1 MDNNDLKERDFEAY
15 IEHWLLT
22 EGGYTKGDQS
32 TYDKERA
39 IDLKTLVKFLRLT
52 QTKKWELYEKK
63 YGSQTEDR
71 LYNVLQ
77 DKIHER
83 GLIWVLR
90 NGIDDLGFKFKLV
103 YFEPASP
110 LNEELNLKYSQNV
123 MECTRQFAYSIQN
136 HNTIDMVL
144 SVNGIP
150 VVALELKNQL
160 TGQNVEN
167 SRHQWMNDRD
177 QREEIFQFNHRIL
190 AYFGVDLYEAIM
202 ATELRGEKTFFM
214 PFNQGS
220 NGAGNV
226 GGKGNPEAP
235 EGKYTTCYLWE
246 RVLNRRMLLCLL
258 QRYISRQEEER
269 ISIYKTKDG
278 QIRQDK
284 RKSVK
289 IIFPRYHQLD
299 VVEKLLTD
307 TAEHG
312 SGKNYLIQHSA
323 GSGKSNSIAWVAYR
337 LGALQNA
344 DLKPMF
350 NCVFV
355 ITDRRV
361 LNSQL
366 QNTILGFDHVD
377 GTVDTVKDSDPS
389 TKLRNLIN
397 DDNSRIIIC
406 TLHRFPLIYKEV
418 NKNTGKRYA
427 LIVDEAH
434 SSQTG
439 KAAEKMKAAL
449 ADTDE
454 ALREMAAMQDIAE
467 EELEKQRDEIMDTL
481 LAQGQHNNL
490 SFYAFTA
497 TPKPKT
503 LRTFGVCTHQDIDPT
518 KCRYEAFHT
527 YSMLQAIEEGFIKDV
542 LLSYTP
548 YGVSYEITKRIT
560 EDPEYEETP
569 ATKAVKAFHDNHQH
583 VIDKKCAII
592 VEKFREV
599 TLPAMQGKAK
609 AMVVTASRAHAVRYY
624 MAIKAYCEKQGYSDV
639 HPLVA
644 FSGKVSYQGEEYIET
659 AMNSTPDYK
668 ISEAGLP
675 LFFAS
680 DLYNVLVVAD
690 KYQTGFDE
698 PLLHSMFVD
707 KKLRDVKAVQTL
719 SRLNRAHPDKV
730 DTYVLD
736 FANEPEDIKK
746 SFEPFYT
753 GTELIK
759 PMDLNS
765 VFTLRDNIHELNLWT
780 DQDEQRVEDIVKTV
794 KKDDPTRL
802 GKLSNAFKGVVDRI
816 DQLDEETFYTVRGQ
830 IKQFVRFY
838 NYLAQVE
845 RTYNRDL
852 YRTYVFCDLLLKLIK
867 TKPHE
872 HIDLN
877 KQLMLVNSRIEA
889 GETQSIHLD
898 KNAGGLSTP
907 KPGAGGAPDDKRD
920 LLSNIIDKV
929 NMMFRGN
936 FTKED
941 RVLVESIYDK
951 LNQPKVRR
959 KLIKQAKS
967 NDPKQFGESIFPE
980 VFAEAAQECYGDQM
994 EAFRRLF
1001 QNHDLYNSI
1010 MTQMGDMMYANFRA
1024 QDEAVFNP
1032 ERFKE
1037 KVLPVMQD
1045 EFGDIQAE
1053 IKPYPIIADWLVK
1066 VIAAETAQS
1075 MDGANDVLQNAFNRL
1090 YCSPRKVAFID
1101 KKSHFRSLVSYFEVF
1116 LKKIYF
1122 IENGKE
1128 MVVTRENA
1136 RPGEM
1141 PALGDCIYQTPCL
1154 KRLKYEPDSNKFKT
1168 WLQQLRDW
1176 RNEQSHQAP
1185 IATEAEYDAAIH
1197 IVTALYLYVTAY
1209 NIKYLQPK
1217 MLAQLVSMNPEPQS
1231 IGLAAEAP
1239 VESEPVRNKS
1249 GNMKVLSVQQPWASA
1264 ICTGVK
1270 DVENRTWQPKSAPGR
1285 ILIHASAKKVPKDFD
1300 ALNLDPEMISTM
1312 ANLRLFGIMPEYEDM
1327 PLSAIIG
1334 YVDVTGFD
1342 SDNNNDSPWAGANST
1357 HWHLE
1362 NAYLFDEPIMDVKG
1376 KLGLF
1381 DYPLDED
1388 NLPPAHKVAQ
1398 NFPVLDGECLTVHV
1412 GDRAWKILQEDDSTF
1427 CIDINDPYT
1436 IGIICKDD
1444 SFELKPVKELRI
1456 IHANKETKQNDVMV
1470 RKVTN
1475 CGWDTFKD
1483 ENGNDAKYQNEEDGT
1498 EIPWM
1503 YAIYELGK

>member
-15 IEHWLLT
+15 IEHWLT
-22 EGGYTKGDQS
+22 MEGGYTKGNQK

-63 YGSQTEDR
+63 YGAQTEDR

-77 DKIHER
+77 DKIRER

-110 LNEELNLKYSQNV
+110 LNEELNLKYSQNI
-123 MECTRQFAYSIQN
+123 MECTRQFAYSTLN

-167 SRHQWMNDRD
+167 SRDQWMNDRD

-202 ATELRGEKTFFM
+202 ATELRGERTFFM

-220 NGAGNV
+220 NGAGKV

-235 EGKYTTCYLWE
+235 EGKYTTSYLWE
-246 RVLNRRMLLCLL
+246 RVLNRRMLLCIL
-258 QRYISRQEEER
+258 QRYMSRQEEDR
-269 ISIYKTKDG
+269 ISIYKKEDGRIAKD
-278 QIRQDK
+278 K
-284 RKSVK
+284 KKSVK
-289 IIFPRYHQLD
+289 LIFPRYHQLD
-299 VVEKLLTD
+299 VVEKLLAD

-312 SGKNYLIQHSA
+312 SGTNYLIQHSA

-344 DLKPMF
+344 ELKPMF

-377 GTVDTVKDSDPS
+377 GTVETVKDNDPS
-389 TKLRNLIN
+389 TKLKDLIN

-418 NKNTGKRYA
+418 KEKTGKKYA
-427 LIVDEAH
+427 IIVDEAH

-439 KAAEKMKAAL
+439 KSAEKMKAAL

-454 ALREMAAMQDIAE
+454 ALREMAALQDVAE

-481 LAQGQHNNL
+481 LAQGQHQNL

-503 LRTFGVCTHQDIDPT
+503 LRTFGVCTHHDIDPT
-518 KCRYEAFHT
+518 KSRYEAYHT

-548 YGVSYEITKRIT
+548 YSVTYEITKRIS
-560 EDPEYEETP
+560 EDPEYQETP
-569 ATKAVKAFHDNHQH
+569 ATRAVKAYHDDHQH
-583 VIDKKCAII
+583 VINQKCAII

-599 TLPAMQGKAK
+599 TLHAMKGKAK
-609 AMVVTASRAHAVRYY
+609 AMVVTASRAHAVRYF
-624 MAIKAYCEKQGYSDV
+624 MAIKAYCEMQGYTDV

-644 FSGKVSYQGEEYIET
+644 FSGKVIYQDHEYTET
-659 AMNSTPDYK
+659 AMNSTDDIK

-675 LFFAS
+675 LYFAS
-680 DLYNVLVVAD
+680 DLYNVLIVAD

-719 SRLNRAHPDKV
+719 SRLNRAHPDKE

-736 FANEPEDIKK
+736 FVNDPEDIKK

-765 VFTLRDNIHELNLWT
+765 VFTLRDNIRELNLWT
-780 DQDEQRVEDIVKTV
+780 DQDEQRVENIVKAV

-816 DQLDEETFYTVRGQ
+816 NQLDEETFYMTRGQ

-852 YRTYVFCDLLLKLIK
+852 YRTYIYCDLLLKLV
-867 TKPHE
+867 KPKSNE

-889 GETQSIHLD
+889 QETQSIHLD
-898 KNAGGLSTP
+898 KNAGGLATP
-907 KPGAGGAPDDKRD
+907 KPGAGSGPDEKRAV
-920 LLSNIIDKV
+920 LSNIIDKV

-941 RVLVESIYDK
+941 RVLVESIFDK
-951 LNQPKVRR
+951 LNEPKVRR
-959 KLIKQAKS
+959 KLTKQAKN
-967 NDPKQFGESIFPE
+967 NDPKQFAESIFPE
-980 VFAEAAQECYGDQM
+980 VFAEAAQACYGDQM

-1010 MTQMGDMMYANFRA
+1010 MTQMGSLMYANFRA
-1024 QDEAVFNP
+1024 QSEKVFNP
-1032 ERFKE
+1032 ERLKE
-1037 KVLPVMQD
+1037 NAIPTLEALSEP
-1045 EFGDIQAE
+1045 E
-1053 IKPYPIIADWLVK
+1053 PIPM
-1066 VIAAETAQS
+1066 AAE
-1075 MDGANDVLQNAFNRL
+1075 
-1090 YCSPRKVAFID
+1090 PRRKPEKD
-1101 KKSHFRSLVSYFEVF
+1101 K
-1116 LKKIYF
+1116 
-1122 IENGKE
+1122 
-1128 MVVTRENA
+1128 
-1136 RPGEM
+1136 
-1141 PALGDCIYQTPCL
+1141 
-1154 KRLKYEPDSNKFKT
+1154 
-1168 WLQQLRDW
+1168 
-1176 RNEQSHQAP
+1176 
-1185 IATEAEYDAAIH
+1185 
-1197 IVTALYLYVTAY
+1197 
-1209 NIKYLQPK
+1209 
-1217 MLAQLVSMNPEPQS
+1217 
-1231 IGLAAEAP
+1231 
-1239 VESEPVRNKS
+1239 
-1249 GNMKVLSVQQPWASA
+1249 
-1264 ICTGVK
+1264 
-1270 DVENRTWQPKSAPGR
+1270 
-1285 ILIHASAKKVPKDFD
+1285 
-1300 ALNLDPEMISTM
+1300 
-1312 ANLRLFGIMPEYEDM
+1312 
-1327 PLSAIIG
+1327 
-1334 YVDVTGFD
+1334 
-1342 SDNNNDSPWAGANST
+1342 
-1357 HWHLE
+1357 
-1362 NAYLFDEPIMDVKG
+1362 
-1376 KLGLF
+1376 
-1381 DYPLDED
+1381 
-1388 NLPPAHKVAQ
+1388 
-1398 NFPVLDGECLTVHV
+1398 
-1412 GDRAWKILQEDDSTF
+1412 
-1427 CIDINDPYT
+1427 
-1436 IGIICKDD
+1436 
-1444 SFELKPVKELRI
+1444 
-1456 IHANKETKQNDVMV
+1456 
-1470 RKVTN
+1470 
-1475 CGWDTFKD
+1475 
-1483 ENGNDAKYQNEEDGT
+1483 
-1498 EIPWM
+1498 
-1503 YAIYELGK
+1503 

>member
-15 IEHWLLT
+15 IEHWLLK
-22 EGGYTKGDQS
+22 EGGYTKGNQA

-63 YGSQTEDR
+63 YGAQTEDR

-90 NGIDDLGFKFKLV
+90 NGIEDLGFKFKLV

-110 LNEELNLKYSQNV
+110 LNEELNLKYQQNI
-123 MECTRQFAYSIQN
+123 MECTRQFAYSTQN

-177 QREEIFQFNHRIL
+177 QREELFQFNHRIL

-235 EGKYTTCYLWE
+235 EGKYTTSYLWE
-246 RVLNRRMLLCLL
+246 RVLNRRMLLCIL

-269 ISIYKTKDG
+269 ISIYKTQDG
-278 QIRQDK
+278 KIRQDK

-299 VVEKLLTD
+299 VVEKLLAD

-344 DLKPMF
+344 ELKPMF

-355 ITDRRV
+355 ITDRRI

-377 GTVDTVKDSDPS
+377 GTVETVKDSDSS
-389 TKLRNLIN
+389 TKLRDLIN

-406 TLHRFPLIYKEV
+406 TLHRFPLIYNEIKEHA
-418 NKNTGKRYA
+418 GKRYA
-427 LIVDEAH
+427 IIVDEAH

-439 KAAEKMKAAL
+439 KSAEKMKAAL
-449 ADTDE
+449 ADTEE
-454 ALREMAAMQDIAE
+454 ALKEMAALQDIAE
-467 EELEKQRDEIMDTL
+467 EELEKKRDAIMDTL

-503 LRTFGVCTHQDIDPT
+503 LRTFGICTHQDIDPT

-624 MAIKAYCEKQGYSDV
+624 LAIKAYCEQQGYTDV

-644 FSGKVSYQGEEYIET
+644 FSGKVSYQDQEYIET
-659 AMNSTPDYK
+659 QMNSTPDYK

-698 PLLHSMFVD
+698 PLLHTMFVD

-736 FANEPEDIKK
+736 FVNDPEDIKK

-765 VFTLRDNIHELNLWT
+765 VFTLRDNIRELNYWN

-794 KKDDPTRL
+794 KKNDPTRL

-816 DQLDEETFYTVRGQ
+816 NQLNEETFYTVRGL

-852 YRTYVFCDLLLKLIK
+852 YRTYIFCDLLLKLIK

-872 HIDLN
+872 RPDLN

-898 KNAGGLSTP
+898 KNSGGLSTP
-907 KPGAGGAPDDKRD
+907 KPGAGNGPDDKRD

-959 KLIKQAKS
+959 KLTKQAKN
-967 NDPKQFGESIFPE
+967 NDPKQFAESIFPE

-1010 MTQMGDMMYANFRA
+1010 MSQMGSMMYANFRA

-1032 ERFKE
+1032 ERFKQKIIPTLE
-1037 KVLPVMQD
+1037 REFAGFKMLPKPLPQV
-1045 EFGDIQAE
+1045 AE
-1053 IKPYPIIADWLVK
+1053 DLVTIIAAKTTDD
-1066 VIAAETAQS
+1066 I
-1075 MDGANDVLQNAFNRL
+1075 DGANDVIQNAFNRL
-1090 YCSPRKVAFID
+1090 YCSPVKVSFVD
-1101 KKSHFRSLVSYFEVF
+1101 KKQHFNTLVSRFEVF
-1116 LKKIYF
+1116 LKKVYYLRNHTTIVST
-1122 IENGKE
+1122 K
-1128 MVVTRENA
+1128 
-1136 RPGEM
+1136 PGSEGQK
-1141 PALGDCIYQTPCL
+1141 ATLADCIYQTPCL
-1154 KRLKYEPDSNKFKT
+1154 KRLKYSEDVNDKKFFDYLSKV
-1168 WLQQLRDW
+1168 RDW
-1176 RNEQSHQAP
+1176 RNDNAHKAPTSSEQECD
-1185 IATEAEYDAAIH
+1185 EAIN
-1197 IVTALYLYVTAY
+1197 ILTSIYLYVVAFGIRSRELFLMATEVPM
-1209 NIKYLQPK
+1209 QTD
-1217 MLAQLVSMNPEPQS
+1217 SMPM
-1231 IGLAAEAP
+1231 AAEPP
-1239 VESEPVRNKS
+1239 VEPDDEKKKN
-1249 GNMKVLSVQQPWASA
+1249 NMKCLSVQQPWASA

-1270 DVENRTWQPKSAPGR
+1270 DVENRTWQTKNAPGR

-1300 ALNLDPEMISTM
+1300 AMNLDPEMISTM

-1342 SDNNNDSPWAGANST
+1342 SDNNNDSPWAGANCT

-1362 NAYLFDEPIMDVKG
+1362 NAYLFDEPIKDVKG

-1381 DYPLDED
+1381 DYPIDED
-1388 NLPPAHKVAQ
+1388 NLPPAHKVEQ
-1398 NFPVLDGECLTVHV
+1398 NFPVLDGEHLTVHV
-1412 GDRAWKILQEDDSTF
+1412 GDRAWQILQEDGTEF
-1427 CIDINDPYT
+1427 CVDINDPYT
-1436 IGIICKDD
+1436 IGAICKED
-1444 SFELKPVKELRI
+1444 SFELMPISEI
-1456 IHANKETKQNDVMV
+1456 TFIHGDEIMN

-1475 CGWDTFKD
+1475 YAWDAFKD
-1483 ENGNDAKYQNEEDGT
+1483 ADGKDQTYQNEENGP
-1498 EIPWM
+1498 EIPWI
-1503 YAIYELGK
+1503 YAIYELAKE

>member
-15 IEHWLLT
+15 IEHWLTT
-22 EGGYTKGDQS
+22 EGGYTKGNQA

-39 IDLKTLVKFLRLT
+39 IDLKTLIRFLQLT
-52 QTKKWELYEKK
+52 QEKKWMLYEKK
-63 YGSQTEDR
+63 YGAQTEDR

-90 NGIDDLGFKFKLV
+90 NGIEDLGFKFKLV

-110 LNEELNLKYSQNV
+110 LNEELN
-123 MECTRQFAYSIQN
+123 TRQFAYSTQN

-177 QREEIFQFNHRIL
+177 QREELFQFNHRIL

-235 EGKYTTCYLWE
+235 EGKYTTSYLWE
-246 RVLNRRMLLCLL
+246 RVLNRRMLLCIL

-269 ISIYKTKDG
+269 ISIYKTQDG
-278 QIRQDK
+278 KIRQDK

-299 VVEKLLTD
+299 VVEKLLAD

-337 LGALQNA
+337 LGALQNVE
-344 DLKPMF
+344 LKPMF

-355 ITDRRV
+355 ITDRRI

-377 GTVDTVKDSDPS
+377 GTVETVKDSDSS
-389 TKLRNLIN
+389 TKLRDLIN

-406 TLHRFPLIYKEV
+406 TLHRFPLIYNEIKEHA
-418 NKNTGKRYA
+418 GKRYA
-427 LIVDEAH
+427 IIVDEAH

-439 KAAEKMKAAL
+439 KSAEKMKAAL
-449 ADTDE
+449 ADTEE
-454 ALREMAAMQDIAE
+454 ALKEMAALQDIAE
-467 EELEKQRDEIMDTL
+467 EELEKKRDAIMDTL
-481 LAQGQHNNL
+481 LAQGQHQNL

-503 LRTFGVCTHQDIDPT
+503 LRTFGICTHQDIDPT

-548 YGVSYEITKRIT
+548 YGVSYEITKRIS

-624 MAIKAYCEKQGYSDV
+624 LAIKAYCEQQGYTDV

-644 FSGKVSYQGEEYIET
+644 FSGKVSYQDQEYIET
-659 AMNSTPDYK
+659 QMNSTPDYK

-698 PLLHSMFVD
+698 PLLHTMFVD

-736 FANEPEDIKK
+736 FVNDPEDIKK

-765 VFTLRDNIHELNLWT
+765 VFTLRDNIRELNYWN
-780 DQDEQRVEDIVKTV
+780 DKDEQRVEDIVKTV

-816 DQLDEETFYTVRGQ
+816 NQLEEDTFYTVRGQ
-830 IKQFVRFY
+830 IRQFVRFY

-852 YRTYVFCDLLLKLIK
+852 YRTFVFCDLLLKLIK
-867 TKPHE
+867 HKHGEKP
-872 HIDLN
+872 DLN
-877 KQLMLVNSRIEA
+877 KALMLVNSRIEA

-898 KNAGGLSTP
+898 KNSGGLSTP
-907 KPGAGGAPDDKRD
+907 KPGAGSGPDDKRD

-959 KLIKQAKS
+959 KLTKQAKN
-967 NDPKQFGESIFPE
+967 NDPKQFAESIFPE

-1010 MTQMGDMMYANFRA
+1010 MSQMGNMMYANFRA

-1032 ERFKE
+1032 ERFKQKIIPTLQTE
-1037 KVLPVMQD
+1037 FAGFKMLPKPLPQIAEDLVTIVAAKTTD
-1045 EFGDIQAE
+1045 DI
-1053 IKPYPIIADWLVK
+1053 
-1066 VIAAETAQS
+1066 
-1075 MDGANDVLQNAFNRL
+1075 DGANDVIQNAFNRL
-1090 YCSPRKVAFID
+1090 YCSPVKVSFVD
-1101 KKSHFRSLVSYFEVF
+1101 KKQHFNTLVSRFEVF
-1116 LKKIYF
+1116 LKKVFYLRNHTTIVST
-1122 IENGKE
+1122 K
-1128 MVVTRENA
+1128 
-1136 RPGEM
+1136 PGSEGQK
-1141 PALGDCIYQTPCL
+1141 ATLADCIYQTPCL
-1154 KRLKYEPDSNKFKT
+1154 KRLKYSEDVNDKKFFDYLSKV
-1168 WLQQLRDW
+1168 RDW
-1176 RNEQSHQAP
+1176 RNDNAHKAP
-1185 IATEAEYDAAIH
+1185 TATEKECDDAIN
-1197 IVTALYLYVTAY
+1197 ILTSIYLYVVAFGIRSRELFLMATEV
-1209 NIKYLQPK
+1209 P
-1217 MLAQLVSMNPEPQS
+1217 MQS
-1231 IGLAAEAP
+1231 ETVTMAAE
-1239 VESEPVRNKS
+1239 
-1249 GNMKVLSVQQPWASA
+1249 
-1264 ICTGVK
+1264 
-1270 DVENRTWQPKSAPGR
+1270 
-1285 ILIHASAKKVPKDFD
+1285 
-1300 ALNLDPEMISTM
+1300 
-1312 ANLRLFGIMPEYEDM
+1312 
-1327 PLSAIIG
+1327 
-1334 YVDVTGFD
+1334 
-1342 SDNNNDSPWAGANST
+1342 
-1357 HWHLE
+1357 
-1362 NAYLFDEPIMDVKG
+1362 
-1376 KLGLF
+1376 
-1381 DYPLDED
+1381 
-1388 NLPPAHKVAQ
+1388 
-1398 NFPVLDGECLTVHV
+1398 
-1412 GDRAWKILQEDDSTF
+1412 
-1427 CIDINDPYT
+1427 DINRDNQT
-1436 IGIICKDD
+1436 
-1444 SFELKPVKELRI
+1444 S
-1456 IHANKETKQNDVMV
+1456 
-1470 RKVTN
+1470 
-1475 CGWDTFKD
+1475 
-1483 ENGNDAKYQNEEDGT
+1483 
-1498 EIPWM
+1498 
-1503 YAIYELGK
+1503 

>member
-15 IEHWLLT
+15 IEHWLTT
-22 EGGYTKGDQS
+22 EGGYVKGSQA

-39 IDLKTLVKFLRLT
+39 IDLKTLIKFLRLT

-63 YGSQTEDR
+63 YGAQTEER

-110 LNEELNLKYSQNV
+110 LNEELNLKYEQNIL
-123 MECTRQFAYSIQN
+123 ECTRQFAYSTRN

-177 QREEIFQFNHRIL
+177 PREELFQFNHRIL

-202 ATELRGEKTFFM
+202 ATELRGPQTFFM

-220 NGAGNV
+220 NGAGKV

-235 EGKYTTCYLWE
+235 EGQYTTSYLWE
-246 RVLNRRMLLCLL
+246 RVLNRRMLLCIL
-258 QRYISRQEEER
+258 QRYISLQEEER
-269 ISIYKTKDG
+269 ISIHKTVDG
-278 QIRQDK
+278 KIKQDK
-284 RKSVK
+284 KKSVK

-299 VVEKLLTD
+299 VVEKLLAD
-307 TAEHG
+307 TAAHG

-323 GSGKSNSIAWVAYR
+323 GSGKSNSIGWAAYR

-344 DLKPMF
+344 ELKPMF

-355 ITDRRV
+355 IADRRI

-366 QNTILGFDHVD
+366 QKTILGFDHVD
-377 GTVDTVKDSDPS
+377 GTVETVKDSDPS
-389 TKLRNLIN
+389 TKLKTLIN

-418 NKNTGKRYA
+418 NKNTGKKYA

-454 ALREMAAMQDIAE
+454 ALREMAAIQDIAE

-503 LRTFGVCTHQDIDPT
+503 LRTFGICTHQDIDPT

-599 TLPAMQGKAK
+599 TLPAMKGKAK
-609 AMVVTASRAHAVRYY
+609 AMVVTASRAHAVRCFLS
-624 MAIKAYCEKQGYSDV
+624 IKAYCEKQGYTDV

-644 FSGKVSYQGEEYIET
+644 FSGKVEYQGQEYIET

-698 PLLHSMFVD
+698 PLLHTMFVD

-736 FANEPEDIKK
+736 FVNDPEDIKK

-765 VFTLRDNIHELNLWT
+765 VFTLRDNIRELNLWT
-780 DQDEQRVEDIVKTV
+780 DQDEQKVEEIVKKV

-802 GKLSNAFKGVVDRI
+802 GKLTNAFKGVVDRI
-816 DQLDEETFYTVRGQ
+816 NQLQEETFYTVRGQ

-852 YRTYVFCDLLLKLIK
+852 YRTYIYCDLLLKLIK

-872 HIDLN
+872 RIDLN

-907 KPGAGGAPDDKRD
+907 KPGAGSGPDEKRD
-920 LLSNIIDKV
+920 ILSNIINKV

-951 LNQPKVRR
+951 LNQPKIRR
-959 KLIKQAKS
+959 KLTKQAKS
-967 NDPKQFGESIFPE
+967 NDPKQFAESIFPE
-980 VFAEAAQECYGDQM
+980 VFAEAAQECYGAQM

-1001 QNHDLYNSI
+1001 QNHDLYSSI
-1010 MTQMGDMMYANFRA
+1010 MTQMGGMIYADLRA
-1024 QDEAVFNP
+1024 QDEALFNS
-1032 ERFKE
+1032 ERFKQKILPTIEREFASFRMMPKSNE
-1037 KVLPVMQD
+1037 K
-1045 EFGDIQAE
+1045 
-1053 IKPYPIIADWLVK
+1053 
-1066 VIAAETAQS
+1066 IAADLVTLIAAQTTENI
-1075 MDGANDVLQNAFNRL
+1075 DGANDIIQNAFNRL
-1090 YCSPRKVAFID
+1090 YCSPRKVSLVD
-1101 KKSHFRSLVSYFEVF
+1101 KKQHFNTLVSRFEVF
-1116 LKKIYF
+1116 LKKVYYLKNHSEI
-1122 IENGKE
+1122 
-1128 MVVTRENA
+1128 VCT
-1136 RPGEM
+1136 RPGQEGSR
-1141 PALGDCIYQTPCL
+1141 ATLSDCIYQTPCL
-1154 KRLKYEPDSNKFKT
+1154 KRLKYSEDEVDKKFSDYLTKVK
-1168 WLQQLRDW
+1168 DW
-1176 RNEQSHQAP
+1176 RNDNAHKAPTSTEQ
-1185 IATEAEYDAAIH
+1185 ECDDAIN
-1197 IVTALYLYVTAY
+1197 VLTSMYLYVVAFGISNREIEEINALSLNTDLSQ
-1209 NIKYLQPK
+1209 NSFSK
-1217 MLAQLVSMNPEPQS
+1217 
-1231 IGLAAEAP
+1231 AAET
-1239 VESEPVRNKS
+1239 K
-1249 GNMKVLSVQQPWASA
+1249 G
-1264 ICTGVK
+1264 
-1270 DVENRTWQPKSAPGR
+1270 
-1285 ILIHASAKKVPKDFD
+1285 
-1300 ALNLDPEMISTM
+1300 
-1312 ANLRLFGIMPEYEDM
+1312 EYDK
-1327 PLSAIIG
+1327 
-1334 YVDVTGFD
+1334 
-1342 SDNNNDSPWAGANST
+1342 N
-1357 HWHLE
+1357 
-1362 NAYLFDEPIMDVKG
+1362 
-1376 KLGLF
+1376 
-1381 DYPLDED
+1381 
-1388 NLPPAHKVAQ
+1388 
-1398 NFPVLDGECLTVHV
+1398 
-1412 GDRAWKILQEDDSTF
+1412 
-1427 CIDINDPYT
+1427 
-1436 IGIICKDD
+1436 
-1444 SFELKPVKELRI
+1444 
-1456 IHANKETKQNDVMV
+1456 
-1470 RKVTN
+1470 
-1475 CGWDTFKD
+1475 
-1483 ENGNDAKYQNEEDGT
+1483 
-1498 EIPWM
+1498 
-1503 YAIYELGK
+1503 

>member
-15 IEHWLLT
+15 IEHWLTT
-22 EGGYTKGDQS
+22 EGGYAKGNQA

-39 IDLKTLVKFLRLT
+39 IDLKTMVKFLRLT

-63 YGSQTEDR
+63 YGAQTEDR
-71 LYNVLQ
+71 FYNVLQ

-90 NGIDDLGFKFKLV
+90 NGIEDLGFKFKLV
-103 YFEPASP
+103 YFEPAST
-110 LNEELNLKYSQNV
+110 LNEELNLKYEQNI
-123 MECTRQFAYSIQN
+123 MECTRQFAYSTQN

-177 QREEIFQFNHRIL
+177 QREELFQFNHRIL

-235 EGKYTTCYLWE
+235 EGKYTTSYLWE
-246 RVLNRRMLLCLL
+246 RVLNRRMLLCIL

-269 ISIYKTKDG
+269 ISIYKTQDG
-278 QIRQDK
+278 KIRQDK

-299 VVEKLLTD
+299 VVEKLLAD

-337 LGALQNA
+337 LGALQNVE
-344 DLKPMF
+344 LKPMF

-366 QNTILGFDHVD
+366 QNTILGFDHVN
-377 GTVDTVKDSDPS
+377 GTVETVKDSDSS
-389 TKLRNLIN
+389 TKLRDLIN

-406 TLHRFPLIYKEV
+406 TLHRFPLIYNEIKEHA
-418 NKNTGKRYA
+418 GKRYA
-427 LIVDEAH
+427 IIVDEAH

-439 KAAEKMKAAL
+439 KSAEKMKAAL
-449 ADTDE
+449 ADTEE
-454 ALREMAAMQDIAE
+454 ALKEMAALQDIAE
-467 EELEKQRDEIMDTL
+467 EELEKKRDAIMDTL
-481 LAQGQHNNL
+481 LAQGQHQNL

-503 LRTFGVCTHQDIDPT
+503 LRTFGICTHQDIDPT

-548 YGVSYEITKRIT
+548 YGVSYEITKRIS

-624 MAIKAYCEKQGYSDV
+624 LAIKAYCEQQGYTDV

-644 FSGKVSYQGEEYIET
+644 FSGKVSYQDHEYIET
-659 AMNSTPDYK
+659 QMNSTPDYK

-698 PLLHSMFVD
+698 PLLHTMFVD

-736 FANEPEDIKK
+736 FVNDPEDIKK

-765 VFTLRDNIHELNLWT
+765 VFTLRDNIRELNYWN

-816 DQLDEETFYTVRGQ
+816 NQLNEETFYTVRGL

-852 YRTYVFCDLLLKLIK
+852 YRTYIFCDLLLKLIK

-872 HIDLN
+872 RPDLN

-898 KNAGGLSTP
+898 KNSGGLSTP
-907 KPGAGGAPDDKRD
+907 KPGAGSGPDDKRD

-959 KLIKQAKS
+959 KLTKQAKN
-967 NDPKQFGESIFPE
+967 NDPKQFAESIFPE

-1010 MTQMGDMMYANFRA
+1010 MSQMGSMMYANFRA

-1032 ERFKE
+1032 ERFKQKIIPTLE
-1037 KVLPVMQD
+1037 TEFAGFKMLPKPLPQV
-1045 EFGDIQAE
+1045 AE
-1053 IKPYPIIADWLVK
+1053 DLVTIIAAKTTDD
-1066 VIAAETAQS
+1066 I
-1075 MDGANDVLQNAFNRL
+1075 DGANDVIQNAFNRL
-1090 YCSPRKVAFID
+1090 YCSPVKVSFVD
-1101 KKSHFRSLVSYFEVF
+1101 KKQHFNTLVSRFEVF
-1116 LKKIYF
+1116 LKKVYYLRNHTTIVST
-1122 IENGKE
+1122 K
-1128 MVVTRENA
+1128 
-1136 RPGEM
+1136 PGSEGQK
-1141 PALGDCIYQTPCL
+1141 ATLADCIYQTPCL
-1154 KRLKYEPDSNKFKT
+1154 KRLKYSEDVNDKKFFDYLSKV
-1168 WLQQLRDW
+1168 RDW
-1176 RNEQSHQAP
+1176 RNDNAHKAP
-1185 IATEAEYDAAIH
+1185 TATEQECDEAIN
-1197 IVTALYLYVTAY
+1197 ILTSIYLYVVAFGIRSRELFLMATEVPM
-1209 NIKYLQPK
+1209 QTD
-1217 MLAQLVSMNPEPQS
+1217 SMPM
-1231 IGLAAEAP
+1231 AAEPP
-1239 VESEPVRNKS
+1239 VEPDDEKKKN
-1249 GNMKVLSVQQPWASA
+1249 NMKCLSVQQPWASA

-1270 DVENRTWQPKSAPGR
+1270 DVENRTWQTKNAPGR

-1300 ALNLDPEMISTM
+1300 AMNLNPEMISTM
-1312 ANLRLFGIMPEYEDM
+1312 TNLRLFGIMPEYEDM

-1342 SDNNNDSPWAGANST
+1342 SDNNNDSPWAGANCT

-1362 NAYLFDEPIMDVKG
+1362 NAYLFDEPIKDVKG

-1381 DYPLDED
+1381 DYPIDEN
-1388 NLPPAHKVAQ
+1388 NLPPAHKVEQ
-1398 NFPVLDGECLTVHV
+1398 NFPILEGEHLTVHV
-1412 GDRAWKILQEDDSTF
+1412 GDRAWQILQEDGTEF
-1427 CIDINDPYT
+1427 CVDINDPYT
-1436 IGIICKDD
+1436 IGAICKED
-1444 SFELKPVKELRI
+1444 SFELMPISEI
-1456 IHANKETKQNDVMV
+1456 TFIHGDETMN

-1475 CGWDTFKD
+1475 YAWDAFKD
-1483 ENGNDAKYQNEEDGT
+1483 ADGKDQTYQNEDNGP
-1498 EIPWM
+1498 EIPWI
-1503 YAIYELGK
+1503 YAIYELAKD

>member
-22 EGGYTKGDQS
+22 EGGYTKGNQA

-39 IDLKTLVKFLRLT
+39 IDLKTMVKFLRLT

-63 YGSQTEDR
+63 YGAQTEDR

-90 NGIDDLGFKFKLV
+90 NGIEDLGFKFKLV

-110 LNEELNLKYSQNV
+110 LNEELNLKYQQNI
-123 MECTRQFAYSIQN
+123 MECTRQFAYSTQN

-177 QREEIFQFNHRIL
+177 QREELFQFNHRIL

-202 ATELRGEKTFFM
+202 ATELRGDKTFFM

-246 RVLNRRMLLCLL
+246 RVLNRRMLLCIL

-269 ISIYKTKDG
+269 ISIYKTQDG
-278 QIRQDK
+278 KIRQDK

-299 VVEKLLTD
+299 VVEKLLAD

-337 LGALQNA
+337 LGALQNTE
-344 DLKPMF
+344 LKPMF

-355 ITDRRV
+355 ITDRRI

-377 GTVDTVKDSDPS
+377 GTVETVKDSDSS
-389 TKLRNLIN
+389 TKLRDLIN

-406 TLHRFPLIYKEV
+406 TLHRFPLIYNEIKEHA
-418 NKNTGKRYA
+418 GKRYA
-427 LIVDEAH
+427 IIVDEAH

-439 KAAEKMKAAL
+439 KSAEKMKAAL
-449 ADTDE
+449 ADTEE
-454 ALREMAAMQDIAE
+454 ALKEMAALQDIAE
-467 EELEKQRDEIMDTL
+467 EELEKKRDAIMDTL

-503 LRTFGVCTHQDIDPT
+503 LRTFGICTHQDIDPT

-624 MAIKAYCEKQGYSDV
+624 LAIKAYCEQQGYTDV

-644 FSGKVSYQGEEYIET
+644 FSGKVSYQEQEYIET
-659 AMNSTPDYK
+659 QMNSTPDYK

-698 PLLHSMFVD
+698 PLLHTMFVD

-736 FANEPEDIKK
+736 FVNDPEDIKK

-765 VFTLRDNIHELNLWT
+765 VFTLRDNIRELNYWN

-816 DQLDEETFYTVRGQ
+816 NQLNEETFYTVRGL

-852 YRTYVFCDLLLKLIK
+852 YRTYIFCDLLLKLIK

-872 HIDLN
+872 RPDLN

-898 KNAGGLSTP
+898 KNSGGLSTP
-907 KPGAGGAPDDKRD
+907 KPGAGNGPDDKRD

-959 KLIKQAKS
+959 KLTKQAKN
-967 NDPKQFGESIFPE
+967 NDPKQFAESIFPE

-1010 MTQMGDMMYANFRA
+1010 MSQMGSMMYANFRA

-1032 ERFKE
+1032 ERFKQKIIPTLE
-1037 KVLPVMQD
+1037 REFAGFKMLPKPLPQV
-1045 EFGDIQAE
+1045 AE
-1053 IKPYPIIADWLVK
+1053 DLVTIIAAKTTDD
-1066 VIAAETAQS
+1066 I
-1075 MDGANDVLQNAFNRL
+1075 DGANDVIQNAFNRL
-1090 YCSPRKVAFID
+1090 YCSPVKVSFVD
-1101 KKSHFRSLVSYFEVF
+1101 KKQHFNTLVSRFEVF
-1116 LKKIYF
+1116 LKKVYYLRNHTTIVST
-1122 IENGKE
+1122 K
-1128 MVVTRENA
+1128 
-1136 RPGEM
+1136 PGSEGQK
-1141 PALGDCIYQTPCL
+1141 ATLADCIYQTPCL
-1154 KRLKYEPDSNKFKT
+1154 KRLKYSEDVNDKKFFDYLSKV
-1168 WLQQLRDW
+1168 RDW
-1176 RNEQSHQAP
+1176 RNDNAHKAPTSSEQECD
-1185 IATEAEYDAAIH
+1185 EAIN
-1197 IVTALYLYVTAY
+1197 ILTSIYLYVVAFGIRSRELFLMATEVPM
-1209 NIKYLQPK
+1209 QTD
-1217 MLAQLVSMNPEPQS
+1217 SMPM
-1231 IGLAAEAP
+1231 AAEPP
-1239 VESEPVRNKS
+1239 VEPDDEKKKN
-1249 GNMKVLSVQQPWASA
+1249 NMKCLSVQQPWASA

-1270 DVENRTWQPKSAPGR
+1270 DVENRTWQTKNAPGR

-1300 ALNLDPEMISTM
+1300 AMNLDPEMISTM

-1342 SDNNNDSPWAGANST
+1342 SDNNNDSPWAGANCT

-1362 NAYLFDEPIMDVKG
+1362 NAYLFDEPIKDVKG

-1381 DYPLDED
+1381 DYPIDEN
-1388 NLPPAHKVAQ
+1388 NLPPAHKVEQ
-1398 NFPVLDGECLTVHV
+1398 NFPVLEGEHLTFHV
-1412 GDRAWKILQEDDSTF
+1412 GDRAWQILQEDGTEF
-1427 CIDINDPYT
+1427 CVDINDPYT
-1436 IGIICKDD
+1436 IGAICKED
-1444 SFELKPVKELRI
+1444 SFELMPISEI
-1456 IHANKETKQNDVMV
+1456 TFIHGDETMN

-1475 CGWDTFKD
+1475 YAWDAFKD
-1483 ENGNDAKYQNEEDGT
+1483 ADGKDQTYQNEENGP
-1498 EIPWM
+1498 EIPWI
-1503 YAIYELGK
+1503 YAIYELAKE

>member
-22 EGGYTKGDQS
+22 EGGYTKGNQA

-39 IDLKTLVKFLRLT
+39 IDLKTMVKFLRLT

-63 YGSQTEDR
+63 YGAQTEDR

-90 NGIDDLGFKFKLV
+90 NGIEDLGFKFKLV

-110 LNEELNLKYSQNV
+110 LNEELNLKYQQNI
-123 MECTRQFAYSIQN
+123 MECTRQFAYSTQN

-177 QREEIFQFNHRIL
+177 QREELFQFNHRIL

-235 EGKYTTCYLWE
+235 EGKYTTSYLWE
-246 RVLNRRMLLCLL
+246 RVLNRRMLLCIL

-269 ISIYKTKDG
+269 ISIYKTQDG
-278 QIRQDK
+278 KIRQDK

-344 DLKPMF
+344 ELKPMF

-355 ITDRRV
+355 ITDRRI

-377 GTVDTVKDSDPS
+377 GTVETVKDSDSS
-389 TKLRNLIN
+389 TKLRDLIN

-406 TLHRFPLIYKEV
+406 TLHRFPLIYNEIKEHA
-418 NKNTGKRYA
+418 GKRYA
-427 LIVDEAH
+427 IIVDEAH

-439 KAAEKMKAAL
+439 KSAEKMKAAL
-449 ADTDE
+449 ADTEE
-454 ALREMAAMQDIAE
+454 ALKEMAALQDIAE
-467 EELEKQRDEIMDTL
+467 EELEKKRDAIMDTL
-481 LAQGQHNNL
+481 LAQGQHQNL

-503 LRTFGVCTHQDIDPT
+503 LRTFGICTHQDIDPT

-624 MAIKAYCEKQGYSDV
+624 LAIKAYCEQQGYTDV

-644 FSGKVSYQGEEYIET
+644 FSGKVSYQDQEYIET
-659 AMNSTPDYK
+659 QMNSTPDYK

-698 PLLHSMFVD
+698 PLLHTMFVD

-736 FANEPEDIKK
+736 FVNDPEDIKK

-765 VFTLRDNIHELNLWT
+765 VFTLRDNIRELNYWN

-816 DQLDEETFYTVRGQ
+816 NQLNEETFYTVRGL

-852 YRTYVFCDLLLKLIK
+852 YRTYIFCDLLLKLIK

-872 HIDLN
+872 RPDLN

-898 KNAGGLSTP
+898 KNSGGLSTP
-907 KPGAGGAPDDKRD
+907 KPGAGNGPDDKRD

-959 KLIKQAKS
+959 KLTKQAKN
-967 NDPKQFGESIFPE
+967 NDPKQFAESIFPE

-1010 MTQMGDMMYANFRA
+1010 MSQMGSMMYANFRA

-1032 ERFKE
+1032 ERFKQKIIPTLE
-1037 KVLPVMQD
+1037 REFAGFKMLPKPLPQV
-1045 EFGDIQAE
+1045 AE
-1053 IKPYPIIADWLVK
+1053 DLVTIIAAKTTDD
-1066 VIAAETAQS
+1066 I
-1075 MDGANDVLQNAFNRL
+1075 DGANDVIQNAFNRL
-1090 YCSPRKVAFID
+1090 YCSPVKVSFVD
-1101 KKSHFRSLVSYFEVF
+1101 KKQHFNTLVSRFEVF
-1116 LKKIYF
+1116 LKKVYYLRNHTTIVST
-1122 IENGKE
+1122 K
-1128 MVVTRENA
+1128 
-1136 RPGEM
+1136 PGSEGQK
-1141 PALGDCIYQTPCL
+1141 ATLADCIYQTPCL
-1154 KRLKYEPDSNKFKT
+1154 KRLKYSEDVNDKKFFDYLSKV
-1168 WLQQLRDW
+1168 RDW
-1176 RNEQSHQAP
+1176 RNDNAHKAPTSSEQECD
-1185 IATEAEYDAAIH
+1185 EAIN
-1197 IVTALYLYVTAY
+1197 ILTSIYLYVVAFGIRSRELFLMATEVPM
-1209 NIKYLQPK
+1209 QTD
-1217 MLAQLVSMNPEPQS
+1217 SMPM
-1231 IGLAAEAP
+1231 AAEPP
-1239 VESEPVRNKS
+1239 VEPDDEKKKN
-1249 GNMKVLSVQQPWASA
+1249 NMKCLSVQQPWASA

-1270 DVENRTWQPKSAPGR
+1270 DVENRTWQTKNAPGR

-1300 ALNLDPEMISTM
+1300 AMNLDPEMISTM

-1342 SDNNNDSPWAGANST
+1342 SDNNNDSPWAGANCT

-1362 NAYLFDEPIMDVKG
+1362 NAYLFDEPIKDVKG

-1381 DYPLDED
+1381 DYPIDEN
-1388 NLPPAHKVAQ
+1388 NLPPAHKVEQ
-1398 NFPVLDGECLTVHV
+1398 NFPVLEGEHLTFHV
-1412 GDRAWKILQEDDSTF
+1412 GDRAWQILQEDGTEF
-1427 CIDINDPYT
+1427 CVDINDPYT
-1436 IGIICKDD
+1436 IGAICKED
-1444 SFELKPVKELRI
+1444 SFELMPISEI
-1456 IHANKETKQNDVMV
+1456 TFIHGDETMN

-1475 CGWDTFKD
+1475 YAWDAFKD
-1483 ENGNDAKYQNEEDGT
+1483 ADGKDQTYQNEENGP
-1498 EIPWM
+1498 EIPWI
-1503 YAIYELGK
+1503 YAIYELAKE

>member
-1 MDNNDLKERDFEAY
+1 MDNKDLKERDFEAY

-22 EGGYTKGDQS
+22 EGGYIKGNQA

-39 IDLKTLVKFLRLT
+39 IDLKTLIKFLRLT

-63 YGSQTEDR
+63 YGVQTEDR

-90 NGIDDLGFKFKLV
+90 NGIEDLGFKFKLV

-110 LNEELNLKYSQNV
+110 LNEELNLKYQQNI
-123 MECTRQFAYSIQN
+123 MECTRQFAYSTQN

-177 QREEIFQFNHRIL
+177 QREELFQFNHRIL

-235 EGKYTTCYLWE
+235 EGKYTTNYLWE
-246 RVLNRRMLLCLL
+246 RVLNRRMLLCIL

-269 ISIYKTKDG
+269 ISIFKTQDG
-278 QIRQDK
+278 KIRQDK

-299 VVEKLLTD
+299 VVEKLLAD

-344 DLKPMF
+344 ELK
-350 NCVFV
+350 
-355 ITDRRV
+355 DRRI

-377 GTVDTVKDSDPS
+377 GTVETVKDSDSS
-389 TKLRNLIN
+389 TKLRDLIN

-406 TLHRFPLIYKEV
+406 TLHRFPLIYNEIKEHA
-418 NKNTGKRYA
+418 GKRYA
-427 LIVDEAH
+427 IIVDEAH

-439 KAAEKMKAAL
+439 KSAEKMKAAL
-449 ADTDE
+449 ADTEE
-454 ALREMAAMQDIAE
+454 ALKEMAALQDIAE
-467 EELEKQRDEIMDTL
+467 EELEKKRDAIMDTL
-481 LAQGQHNNL
+481 LAQGQHQNL

-503 LRTFGVCTHQDIDPT
+503 LRTFGICTHQDIDPT

-548 YGVSYEITKRIT
+548 YGVSYEITKRIS

-624 MAIKAYCEKQGYSDV
+624 LAIKAYCEQQGYTDV

-644 FSGKVSYQGEEYIET
+644 FSGKVSYQEQEYIET
-659 AMNSTPDYK
+659 QMNSTPDYK

-736 FANEPEDIKK
+736 FVNDPEDIKK

-765 VFTLRDNIHELNLWT
+765 VFTLRDNIRELNYWN

-816 DQLDEETFYTVRGQ
+816 NQLNEESFYTVRGL

-852 YRTYVFCDLLLKLIK
+852 YRTYIFCDLLLKLIK

-872 HIDLN
+872 RPDLN

-898 KNAGGLSTP
+898 KNSGGLSTP
-907 KPGAGGAPDDKRD
+907 KPGASSGPDDKRD

-959 KLIKQAKS
+959 KLTKQAKN
-967 NDPKQFGESIFPE
+967 NDPKQFAESIFPE

-1010 MTQMGDMMYANFRA
+1010 MSQMGDMMYANFRA
-1024 QDEAVFNP
+1024 QDEAVFNS

-1037 KVLPVMQD
+1037 KVLPVMQA
-1045 EFGDIQAE
+1045 EFSNIQAE
-1053 IKPYPIIADWLVK
+1053 IKPYPIVADWLVK
-1066 VIAAETAQS
+1066 VIASETAPS

-1090 YCSPRKVAFID
+1090 YCSPRKVAFMD
-1101 KKSHFRSLVSYFEVF
+1101 KKSHFRSLTSYFEVF
-1116 LKKIYF
+1116 LKKIYY

-1141 PALGDCIYQTPCL
+1141 PALADCIYQTPCL
-1154 KRLKYEPDSNKFKT
+1154 KRLKHEPDSNKFKM
-1168 WLQQLRDW
+1168 WLQQLRGW

-1185 IATEAEYDAAIH
+1185 IASEEEYDAAIH
-1197 IVTALYLYVTAY
+1197 IVTALYLYVIAY

-1217 MLAQLVSMNPEPQS
+1217 MLAQLVIMNTDKKDVGMAAEPEP
-1231 IGLAAEAP
+1231 E
-1239 VESEPVRNKS
+1239 K
-1249 GNMKVLSVQQPWASA
+1249 
-1264 ICTGVK
+1264 
-1270 DVENRTWQPKSAPGR
+1270 
-1285 ILIHASAKKVPKDFD
+1285 
-1300 ALNLDPEMISTM
+1300 
-1312 ANLRLFGIMPEYEDM
+1312 
-1327 PLSAIIG
+1327 
-1334 YVDVTGFD
+1334 
-1342 SDNNNDSPWAGANST
+1342 
-1357 HWHLE
+1357 
-1362 NAYLFDEPIMDVKG
+1362 
-1376 KLGLF
+1376 
-1381 DYPLDED
+1381 
-1388 NLPPAHKVAQ
+1388 
-1398 NFPVLDGECLTVHV
+1398 
-1412 GDRAWKILQEDDSTF
+1412 
-1427 CIDINDPYT
+1427 
-1436 IGIICKDD
+1436 
-1444 SFELKPVKELRI
+1444 
-1456 IHANKETKQNDVMV
+1456 
-1470 RKVTN
+1470 
-1475 CGWDTFKD
+1475 
-1483 ENGNDAKYQNEEDGT
+1483 
-1498 EIPWM
+1498 
-1503 YAIYELGK
+1503 

>member
-15 IEHWLLT
+15 IEYWLLT
-22 EGGYTKGDQS
+22 EGGYTKGNQA

-39 IDLKTLVKFLRLT
+39 IDLKTLIKFLRLT

-63 YGSQTEDR
+63 YGAQTEDR

-90 NGIDDLGFKFKLV
+90 NGIEDLGFKFKLV
-103 YFEPASP
+103 YFEPASL
-110 LNEELNLKYSQNV
+110 LNEELNLKYQQNI
-123 MECTRQFAYSIQN
+123 MECTRQFAYSTQN

-177 QREEIFQFNHRIL
+177 QREELFQFNHRIL

-235 EGKYTTCYLWE
+235 EGKYTTSYLWE
-246 RVLNRRMLLCLL
+246 RVLNRRMLLCIL

-269 ISIYKTKDG
+269 ISIYKTQDG
-278 QIRQDK
+278 KIRQDK

-299 VVEKLLTD
+299 VVEKLLAD

-344 DLKPMF
+344 ELKPMF

-355 ITDRRV
+355 ITDRRI

-377 GTVDTVKDSDPS
+377 GTVETVKDSDSS
-389 TKLRNLIN
+389 TKLRDLIN

-406 TLHRFPLIYKEV
+406 TLHRFPLIYNEIKEHA
-418 NKNTGKRYA
+418 GKRYA
-427 LIVDEAH
+427 IIVDEAH

-439 KAAEKMKAAL
+439 KSAEKMKAAL
-449 ADTDE
+449 ADTEE
-454 ALREMAAMQDIAE
+454 ALKEMAALQDIAE
-467 EELEKQRDEIMDTL
+467 EELEKKRDAIMDTL
-481 LAQGQHNNL
+481 LAQGQHQNL

-503 LRTFGVCTHQDIDPT
+503 LRTFGICTHQDIDPT

-548 YGVSYEITKRIT
+548 YGVSYEITKRIS

-624 MAIKAYCEKQGYSDV
+624 LAIKAYCEQQGYTDV

-644 FSGKVSYQGEEYIET
+644 FSGKVSYQEQEYIET
-659 AMNSTPDYK
+659 QMNSTPDYK

-736 FANEPEDIKK
+736 FVNDPEDIKK

-765 VFTLRDNIHELNLWT
+765 VFTLRDNIRELNYWN

-816 DQLDEETFYTVRGQ
+816 NQLNEESFYTVRGL

-852 YRTYVFCDLLLKLIK
+852 YRTYIFCDLLLKLIK

-872 HIDLN
+872 RPDLN

-898 KNAGGLSTP
+898 KNSGGLSTP
-907 KPGAGGAPDDKRD
+907 KPGASSGPDDKRD

-941 RVLVESIYDK
+941 RVLVERIYDK

-959 KLIKQAKS
+959 KLTKQAKN
-967 NDPKQFGESIFPE
+967 NDPKQFAESIFPE

-1010 MTQMGDMMYANFRA
+1010 MSQMGSMMYANFRA

-1032 ERFKE
+1032 ERFKQKIIPTLE
-1037 KVLPVMQD
+1037 TEFAGFKMLPKPLPQV
-1045 EFGDIQAE
+1045 AE
-1053 IKPYPIIADWLVK
+1053 DLVTIIAAKTTDD
-1066 VIAAETAQS
+1066 I
-1075 MDGANDVLQNAFNRL
+1075 DGANDVIQNAFNRL
-1090 YCSPRKVAFID
+1090 YCSPVKVSFVD
-1101 KKSHFRSLVSYFEVF
+1101 KKQHFNTLVSRFEVF
-1116 LKKIYF
+1116 LKKVYYLRNHTTIVST
-1122 IENGKE
+1122 K
-1128 MVVTRENA
+1128 
-1136 RPGEM
+1136 PGSEGQK
-1141 PALGDCIYQTPCL
+1141 ATLADCIYQTPCL
-1154 KRLKYEPDSNKFKT
+1154 KRLKYSEDVNDKKFFDYLSKV
-1168 WLQQLRDW
+1168 RDW
-1176 RNEQSHQAP
+1176 RNDNAHKAP
-1185 IATEAEYDAAIH
+1185 TATEQECDEAIN
-1197 IVTALYLYVTAY
+1197 ILTSIYLYVVAFGIRSRELFLMATEVPM
-1209 NIKYLQPK
+1209 QTD
-1217 MLAQLVSMNPEPQS
+1217 SMPM
-1231 IGLAAEAP
+1231 AAEPP
-1239 VESEPVRNKS
+1239 VEPDDEKKKN
-1249 GNMKVLSVQQPWASA
+1249 NMKCLSVQQPWASA

-1270 DVENRTWQPKSAPGR
+1270 DVENRTWQTKNAPGR

-1300 ALNLDPEMISTM
+1300 AMNLDPEMISTM
-1312 ANLRLFGIMPEYEDM
+1312 TNLRLFGIMPEYEDM

-1342 SDNNNDSPWAGANST
+1342 SDNNNDSPWAGANCT

-1362 NAYLFDEPIMDVKG
+1362 NAYLFDEPIKDVKG

-1381 DYPLDED
+1381 DYPIDEN
-1388 NLPPAHKVAQ
+1388 NLPPANKVEQ
-1398 NFPVLDGECLTVHV
+1398 NFPVLEGEHLTFHV
-1412 GDRAWKILQEDDSTF
+1412 GDRAWQILQEDGTEF
-1427 CIDINDPYT
+1427 CVDINDPYT
-1436 IGIICKDD
+1436 IGAICKED
-1444 SFELKPVKELRI
+1444 SFELMPISEI
-1456 IHANKETKQNDVMV
+1456 TFIHGDETMN

-1475 CGWDTFKD
+1475 YAWDAFKD
-1483 ENGNDAKYQNEEDGT
+1483 ADGKDQTYQNEDNGP
-1498 EIPWM
+1498 EIPWI
-1503 YAIYELGK
+1503 YAIYELAKD

>member
-15 IEHWLLT
+15 IEHWLTT
-22 EGGYTKGDQS
+22 EGGYVKGSQA

-39 IDLKTLVKFLRLT
+39 IDLKTLIKFLRMT

-63 YGSQTEDR
+63 YGAQTEDR

-110 LNEELNLKYSQNV
+110 LNEELNLHYQQNI
-123 MECTRQFAYSIQN
+123 MECTRQFAYSTQN

-177 QREEIFQFNHRIL
+177 QREELFQFNHRIL

-220 NGAGNV
+220 NGAGKV

-246 RVLNRRMLLCLL
+246 RVLNRRMLLCIL

-269 ISIYKTKDG
+269 ISIYKTTDG
-278 QIRQDK
+278 KIKQDK
-284 RKSVK
+284 KKSVK

-299 VVEKLLTD
+299 VVEKLLAD

-344 DLKPMF
+344 ELKPMF

-377 GTVDTVKDSDPS
+377 GTVDTVKDSDSS
-389 TKLRNLIN
+389 TKLKNLIN

-481 LAQGQHNNL
+481 LAQGQHSNL

-503 LRTFGVCTHQDIDPT
+503 LRTFGICTHQDIDPT

-527 YSMLQAIEEGFIKDV
+527 YSMQQAIEEGFIKDV

-548 YGVSYEITKRIT
+548 YSVSYEITKRISD
-560 EDPEYEETP
+560 DPEYEETP
-569 ATKAVKAFHDNHQH
+569 ATRAVKAFHDNHQH

-609 AMVVTASRAHAVRYY
+609 AMVVTASRAHAVRYF
-624 MAIKAYCEKQGYSDV
+624 MAIKAYCELQGYHDV

-644 FSGKVSYQGEEYIET
+644 FSGKVLYQDHEYTET

-698 PLLHSMFVD
+698 PLLHTMFVD

-736 FANEPEDIKK
+736 FVNDPEDIKK

-765 VFTLRDNIHELNLWT
+765 VFTLRDNIRELNLWN

-816 DQLDEETFYTVRGQ
+816 NQLDEETFYTVRGQ

-867 TKPHE
+867 TKHHE
-872 HIDLN
+872 RIDLN

-889 GETQSIHLD
+889 GETQSIQLD
-898 KNAGGLSTP
+898 KNAGGLTTP
-907 KPGAGGAPDDKRD
+907 KPGAGGGPDDKRD

-929 NMMFRGN
+929 NVMFRGN

-959 KLIKQAKS
+959 KLTKQAKN
-967 NDPKQFGESIFPE
+967 NDPKQFAESIFPE
-980 VFAEAAQECYGDQM
+980 IFAEAAQECYGDQM

-1010 MTQMGDMMYANFRA
+1010 MSQMGSMMYANFRA
-1024 QDEAVFNP
+1024 QDEAVYNP
-1032 ERFKE
+1032 ERFK
-1037 KVLPVMQD
+1037 KKILPTIER
-1045 EFGDIQAE
+1045 EFSVFRILPKAKEQ
-1053 IKPYPIIADWLVK
+1053 IADDLVAL
-1066 VIAAETAQS
+1066 IAAKTTDDI
-1075 MDGANDVLQNAFNRL
+1075 DGANDVIQNAFNRL
-1090 YCSPRKVAFID
+1090 YCSPAKVSFVD
-1101 KKSHFRSLVSYFEVF
+1101 KKQHFNTLVSRFEVF
-1116 LKKIYF
+1116 LKKVFYLRNHTEIVCT
-1122 IENGKE
+1122 K
-1128 MVVTRENA
+1128 
-1136 RPGEM
+1136 PGQEGM
-1141 PALGDCIYQTPCL
+1141 KATLADCIFQTPCL
-1154 KRLKYEPDSNKFKT
+1154 KRLKYSEDDADKRFSEY
-1168 WLQQLRDW
+1168 LGMVRDW
-1176 RNEQSHQAP
+1176 RNDNAHKAPTASEQ
-1185 IATEAEYDAAIH
+1185 ECDAAIN
-1197 IVTALYLYVTAY
+1197 VLATMYLYVVAFGIRSRELSQTA
-1209 NIKYLQPK
+1209 NEAPIQSE
-1217 MLAQLVSMNPEPQS
+1217 SMQM
-1231 IGLAAEAP
+1231 AAEAS
-1239 VESEPVRNKS
+1239 VGINNEKKKID
-1249 GNMKVLSVQQPWASA
+1249 MKTLSVQQPWAYA

-1270 DVENRTWQPKSAPGR
+1270 DIENRTWQPKGVPGR
-1285 ILIHASAKKVPKDFD
+1285 ILIHASSKKVPKDFD
-1300 ALNLDPEMISTM
+1300 EKNLDPETISIMT
-1312 ANLRLFGIMPEYEDM
+1312 NLRLFGIMPEYEDL

-1334 YVDVTGFD
+1334 YVDVVGFD
-1342 SDNNNDSPWAGANST
+1342 TDNDNDSPWAAQECT
-1357 HWHLE
+1357 HWQLSD
-1362 NAYLFDEPIMDVKG
+1362 AYMFDEPITDIKG

-1381 DYPLDED
+1381 DYSFDE
-1388 NLPPAHKVAQ
+1388 NGLPPSHKVEQ
-1398 NFPVLDGECLTVHV
+1398 NFPVLDREHLTVHV
-1412 GDRAWKILQEDDSTF
+1412 GDRAWKILQEDGTEF
-1427 CIDINDPYT
+1427 CVDINDPYT
-1436 IGIICKDD
+1436 IGAICKED
-1444 SFELKPVKELRI
+1444 SFELMPVKEI
-1456 IHANKETKQNDVMV
+1456 TFIHGNEIME

-1475 CGWDTFKD
+1475 YAWDAYKD
-1483 ENGNDAKYQNEEDGT
+1483 AEGNDLTYQNEDNGP
-1498 EIPWM
+1498 EIPWI
-1503 YAIYELGK
+1503 YAIYELEK

>member
-15 IEHWLLT
+15 IEQWLTT
-22 EGGYTKGDQS
+22 EGGYQKGDQTS
-32 TYDKERA
+32 YDKERA
-39 IDLKTLVKFLRLT
+39 IDLKTMIKFLRLT

-63 YGSQTEDR
+63 YGALTEDR

-90 NGIDDLGFKFKLV
+90 NGIEDLGFKFKLV

-110 LNEELNLKYSQNV
+110 LNEELNLKYQQNI
-123 MECTRQFAYSIQN
+123 MECTRQFAYSTQN

-144 SVNGIP
+144 SINGIP

-167 SRHQWMNDRD
+167 SRAQWMNDRD
-177 QREEIFQFNHRIL
+177 QREELFQFNHRIL

-235 EGKYTTCYLWE
+235 EGKYTTSYLWE
-246 RVLNRRMLLCLL
+246 RVLNRRMLLCIL

-269 ISIYKTKDG
+269 ISIYKTQEGK
-278 QIRQDK
+278 IRQDK

-299 VVEKLLTD
+299 VVEKLLAD

-337 LGALQNA
+337 LGALQNVE
-344 DLKPMF
+344 LKPMF

-355 ITDRRV
+355 ITDRRI

-377 GTVDTVKDSDPS
+377 GTVETVKDSDSS
-389 TKLRNLIN
+389 TKLRDLIN

-406 TLHRFPLIYKEV
+406 TLHRFPLIYNEIKEHA
-418 NKNTGKRYA
+418 GKRYA
-427 LIVDEAH
+427 IIVDEAH

-439 KAAEKMKAAL
+439 KSAEKMKAAL
-449 ADTDE
+449 ADTEE
-454 ALREMAAMQDIAE
+454 ALKEMAALQDIAE
-467 EELEKQRDEIMDTL
+467 EELEKKRDAIMDTL
-481 LAQGQHNNL
+481 LAQGQHQNL

-503 LRTFGVCTHQDIDPT
+503 LRTFGICTHQDIDPT

-548 YGVSYEITKRIT
+548 YGVSYEITKRIS

-624 MAIKAYCEKQGYSDV
+624 LAIKAYCEQQGYTDV

-644 FSGKVSYQGEEYIET
+644 FSGKVSYQDQEYIET
-659 AMNSTPDYK
+659 QMNSTPDYK

-736 FANEPEDIKK
+736 FVNDPEDIKK

-765 VFTLRDNIHELNLWT
+765 VFTLRDNIRELNYWN

-816 DQLDEETFYTVRGQ
+816 NQLNEESFYTVRGL

-852 YRTYVFCDLLLKLIK
+852 YRTYIFCDLLLKLIK

-872 HIDLN
+872 RPDLN

-898 KNAGGLSTP
+898 KNSGGLSTP
-907 KPGAGGAPDDKRD
+907 KHGASSGPDDKRD

-959 KLIKQAKS
+959 KLTKQAKN
-967 NDPKQFGESIFPE
+967 NDPKQFAESIFPE

-1010 MTQMGDMMYANFRA
+1010 MSQMGSMMYANFRA
-1024 QDEAVFNP
+1024 QDEAVFNS
-1032 ERFKE
+1032 ERFKQKIIPTLQTE
-1037 KVLPVMQD
+1037 FAGFKMLP
-1045 EFGDIQAE
+1045 
-1053 IKPYPIIADWLVK
+1053 KPLPQVADDLVTIIAAKTTDD
-1066 VIAAETAQS
+1066 I
-1075 MDGANDVLQNAFNRL
+1075 DGANDVIQNAFNRL
-1090 YCSPRKVAFID
+1090 YCSPVKVSFVD
-1101 KKSHFRSLVSYFEVF
+1101 KKQHFNTLVSRFEVF
-1116 LKKIYF
+1116 LKKVYYLRNHTTIVST
-1122 IENGKE
+1122 K
-1128 MVVTRENA
+1128 
-1136 RPGEM
+1136 PGSEGQK
-1141 PALGDCIYQTPCL
+1141 ATLADCIYQTPCL
-1154 KRLKYEPDSNKFKT
+1154 KRLKYSEDENDKKFFDYLSKV
-1168 WLQQLRDW
+1168 RDW
-1176 RNEQSHQAP
+1176 RNDNAHKAP
-1185 IATEAEYDAAIH
+1185 TATEQECDEAIN
-1197 IVTALYLYVTAY
+1197 ILTSIYLYVVAFGIRSRELFLIATDFPMQTDAM
-1209 NIKYLQPK
+1209 P
-1217 MLAQLVSMNPEPQS
+1217 M
-1231 IGLAAEAP
+1231 AAEAP
-1239 VESEPVRNKS
+1239 V
-1249 GNMKVLSVQQPWASA
+1249 G
-1264 ICTGVK
+1264 T
-1270 DVENRTWQPKSAPGR
+1270 
-1285 ILIHASAKKVPKDFD
+1285 
-1300 ALNLDPEMISTM
+1300 
-1312 ANLRLFGIMPEYEDM
+1312 
-1327 PLSAIIG
+1327 
-1334 YVDVTGFD
+1334 
-1342 SDNNNDSPWAGANST
+1342 DN
-1357 HWHLE
+1357 E
-1362 NAYLFDEPIMDVKG
+1362 
-1376 KLGLF
+1376 
-1381 DYPLDED
+1381 
-1388 NLPPAHKVAQ
+1388 
-1398 NFPVLDGECLTVHV
+1398 
-1412 GDRAWKILQEDDSTF
+1412 
-1427 CIDINDPYT
+1427 
-1436 IGIICKDD
+1436 
-1444 SFELKPVKELRI
+1444 
-1456 IHANKETKQNDVMV
+1456 NKE
-1470 RKVTN
+1470 
-1475 CGWDTFKD
+1475 
-1483 ENGNDAKYQNEEDGT
+1483 
-1498 EIPWM
+1498 
-1503 YAIYELGK
+1503 

>member
-22 EGGYTKGDQS
+22 EGGYTKGNQA

-39 IDLKTLVKFLRLT
+39 IDLKTMVKFLRLT

-63 YGSQTEDR
+63 YGVQTEDR

-90 NGIDDLGFKFKLV
+90 NGIEDLGFKFKLV

-110 LNEELNLKYSQNV
+110 LNEELNLKYQQNI
-123 MECTRQFAYSIQN
+123 MECTRQFAYSTQN

-150 VVALELKNQL
+150 MVALELKNQL

-177 QREEIFQFNHRIL
+177 QREELFQFNHRIL

-202 ATELRGEKTFFM
+202 ATELRGDKTFFM

-235 EGKYTTCYLWE
+235 EGKYTTSYLWE
-246 RVLNRRMLLCLL
+246 RVLNRRMLLCIL

-269 ISIYKTKDG
+269 ISIYKTQDG
-278 QIRQDK
+278 KIRQDK

-299 VVEKLLTD
+299 VVEKLLAD

-344 DLKPMF
+344 ELKPMF

-355 ITDRRV
+355 ITDRRI

-377 GTVDTVKDSDPS
+377 GTVETVKDSDSS
-389 TKLRNLIN
+389 TKLRDLIN

-406 TLHRFPLIYKEV
+406 TLHRFPLIYNEIKEHA
-418 NKNTGKRYA
+418 GKRYA
-427 LIVDEAH
+427 IIVDEAH

-439 KAAEKMKAAL
+439 KSAEKMKAAL
-449 ADTDE
+449 ADTEE
-454 ALREMAAMQDIAE
+454 ALKEMAALQDIAE
-467 EELEKQRDEIMDTL
+467 EELEKKRDAIMDTL

-503 LRTFGVCTHQDIDPT
+503 LRTFGICTHQDIDPT

-624 MAIKAYCEKQGYSDV
+624 LAIKAYCEQQGYTDV

-644 FSGKVSYQGEEYIET
+644 FSGKVSYQEQEYIET
-659 AMNSTPDYK
+659 QMNSTPDYK

-698 PLLHSMFVD
+698 PLLHTMFVD

-736 FANEPEDIKK
+736 FVNDPEDIKK

-765 VFTLRDNIHELNLWT
+765 VFTLRDNIRELNYWN

-816 DQLDEETFYTVRGQ
+816 NQLNEETFYTVRGL

-845 RTYNRDL
+845 RTYNHDL
-852 YRTYVFCDLLLKLIK
+852 YRTYIFCDLLLKLIK

-872 HIDLN
+872 RPDLN

-898 KNAGGLSTP
+898 KNSGGLSTP
-907 KPGAGGAPDDKRD
+907 KPGAGNGPDDKRD

-959 KLIKQAKS
+959 KLTKQAKN
-967 NDPKQFGESIFPE
+967 NDPKQFAESIFPE

-1010 MTQMGDMMYANFRA
+1010 MSQMGNMMYANFRA

-1032 ERFKE
+1032 ERFKQKIIPTLE
-1037 KVLPVMQD
+1037 TEFAGFKILPKPFPQV
-1045 EFGDIQAE
+1045 AE
-1053 IKPYPIIADWLVK
+1053 DLVTIIAAKTTDD
-1066 VIAAETAQS
+1066 I
-1075 MDGANDVLQNAFNRL
+1075 DGANDVIQNAFNRL
-1090 YCSPRKVAFID
+1090 YCSPVKVSFVD
-1101 KKSHFRSLVSYFEVF
+1101 KKQHFNTLVSRFEVF
-1116 LKKIYF
+1116 LKKVYYLRNHTTIVST
-1122 IENGKE
+1122 K
-1128 MVVTRENA
+1128 
-1136 RPGEM
+1136 PGSEGQK
-1141 PALGDCIYQTPCL
+1141 ATLADCIYQTPCL
-1154 KRLKYEPDSNKFKT
+1154 KRLKYSEDVNDKKFFDYLSKV
-1168 WLQQLRDW
+1168 RDW
-1176 RNEQSHQAP
+1176 RNDNAHKAP
-1185 IATEAEYDAAIH
+1185 TATEQECDEAIN
-1197 IVTALYLYVTAY
+1197 ILTSIYLYVVAFGIRSRELFLMATEVPM
-1209 NIKYLQPK
+1209 QTD
-1217 MLAQLVSMNPEPQS
+1217 SMPM
-1231 IGLAAEAP
+1231 AAEPP
-1239 VESEPVRNKS
+1239 VEPDDEKKKN
-1249 GNMKVLSVQQPWASA
+1249 NMKCLSVQQPWASA

-1270 DVENRTWQPKSAPGR
+1270 DVENRTWQTKNAPGR

-1300 ALNLDPEMISTM
+1300 AMNLDPEMISTM

-1342 SDNNNDSPWAGANST
+1342 SDNNNDSPWAGANCT

-1362 NAYLFDEPIMDVKG
+1362 NAYLFDEPIKDVKG

-1381 DYPLDED
+1381 DYPIDEN
-1388 NLPPAHKVAQ
+1388 NLPPAHKVEQ
-1398 NFPVLDGECLTVHV
+1398 NFPILEGEHLTVHV
-1412 GDRAWKILQEDDSTF
+1412 GDRAWQILQEDGTEF
-1427 CIDINDPYT
+1427 CVDINDPYT
-1436 IGIICKDD
+1436 IGAICKED
-1444 SFELKPVKELRI
+1444 SFELMPISEI
-1456 IHANKETKQNDVMV
+1456 TFIHGDETMN

-1475 CGWDTFKD
+1475 YAWDAFKD
-1483 ENGNDAKYQNEEDGT
+1483 ADGKDQTYQNEDNGP
-1498 EIPWM
+1498 EIPWI
-1503 YAIYELGK
+1503 YAIYELAKD

>member
-15 IEHWLLT
+15 IEHWLTT
-22 EGGYTKGDQS
+22 EGGYTNGNQA

-39 IDLKTLVKFLRLT
+39 IDLKTMVKFLRLT

-63 YGSQTEDR
+63 YGAQTEDR

-90 NGIDDLGFKFKLV
+90 NGIEDLGFKFKLV

-110 LNEELNLKYSQNV
+110 LNEELNLKYQQNI
-123 MECTRQFAYSIQN
+123 MECTRQFAYSTQN

-235 EGKYTTCYLWE
+235 EGKYTTSYLWE
-246 RVLNRRMLLCLL
+246 RVLNRRMLLCIL

-269 ISIYKTKDG
+269 ISIYKTQDG
-278 QIRQDK
+278 KIRQDK

-299 VVEKLLTD
+299 VVEKLLAD

-344 DLKPMF
+344 ELKPMF

-355 ITDRRV
+355 ITDRRI

-377 GTVDTVKDSDPS
+377 GTVETVKDSDSS
-389 TKLRNLIN
+389 TKLRDLIN

-406 TLHRFPLIYKEV
+406 TLHRFPLIYNEIKEHA
-418 NKNTGKRYA
+418 GKRYA
-427 LIVDEAH
+427 IIVDEAH

-439 KAAEKMKAAL
+439 KSAEKMKAAL
-449 ADTDE
+449 ADTEE
-454 ALREMAAMQDIAE
+454 ALKEMAALQDIAE
-467 EELEKQRDEIMDTL
+467 EELEKKRDAIMDTL

-503 LRTFGVCTHQDIDPT
+503 LRTFGICTHQDIDPT

-624 MAIKAYCEKQGYSDV
+624 LAIKAYCEQQGYTDV

-644 FSGKVSYQGEEYIET
+644 FSGKVSYQDQEYIET
-659 AMNSTPDYK
+659 QMNSTPDYK

-698 PLLHSMFVD
+698 PLLHTMFVD

-736 FANEPEDIKK
+736 FVNDPEDIKK

-765 VFTLRDNIHELNLWT
+765 VFTLRDNIRELNYWN

-816 DQLDEETFYTVRGQ
+816 NQLNEETFYTVRGL

-852 YRTYVFCDLLLKLIK
+852 YRTYIFCDLLLKLIK

-872 HIDLN
+872 RPDLN

-898 KNAGGLSTP
+898 KNSGGLSTP
-907 KPGAGGAPDDKRD
+907 KPGAGNGPDDKRD

-959 KLIKQAKS
+959 KLTKQAKN
-967 NDPKQFGESIFPE
+967 NDPKQFAESIFPE

-1010 MTQMGDMMYANFRA
+1010 MSQMGSMMYANFRA

-1032 ERFKE
+1032 ERFKQKIIPTLQTE
-1037 KVLPVMQD
+1037 FAGFKMLPKPLPQV
-1045 EFGDIQAE
+1045 AE
-1053 IKPYPIIADWLVK
+1053 DLVTIIAAKTTDD
-1066 VIAAETAQS
+1066 I
-1075 MDGANDVLQNAFNRL
+1075 DGANDVIQNAFNRL
-1090 YCSPRKVAFID
+1090 YCSPVKVSFVD
-1101 KKSHFRSLVSYFEVF
+1101 KKQHFNTLVSRFEVF
-1116 LKKIYF
+1116 LKKVYYLRNHTTIVST
-1122 IENGKE
+1122 K
-1128 MVVTRENA
+1128 
-1136 RPGEM
+1136 PGSEGQK
-1141 PALGDCIYQTPCL
+1141 ATLADCIYQTPCL
-1154 KRLKYEPDSNKFKT
+1154 KRLKYSEDENDKKFYEYLSKV
-1168 WLQQLRDW
+1168 RDW
-1176 RNEQSHQAP
+1176 RNDNAHKAP
-1185 IATEAEYDAAIH
+1185 TATEQECDEAIN
-1197 IVTALYLYVTAY
+1197 ILTSIYLYVVAFGIRSRELFLMATEVPM
-1209 NIKYLQPK
+1209 QTETMP
-1217 MLAQLVSMNPEPQS
+1217 M
-1231 IGLAAEAP
+1231 AAEPP
-1239 VESEPVRNKS
+1239 VEPDNEKKKT
-1249 GNMKVLSVQQPWASA
+1249 NMKTLSVQQPWASA

-1270 DVENRTWQPKSAPGR
+1270 DIENRTWQPKGVPGR

-1300 ALNLDPEMISTM
+1300 EKNLDPETISIM

-1334 YVDVTGFD
+1334 YVDVVGFD
-1342 SDNNNDSPWAGANST
+1342 TNNDNDSPWAGQGCT
-1357 HWHLE
+1357 HWQLS
-1362 NAYLFDEPIMDVKG
+1362 NAYLFDEPIMGVKG
-1376 KLGLF
+1376 QLGLF
-1381 DYPLDED
+1381 DYPLNES
-1388 NLPPAHKVAQ
+1388 NLPPAHRVEQ
-1398 NFPVLDGECLTVHV
+1398 HFPVLEGDHLTVHV
-1412 GDRAWKILQEDDSTF
+1412 GDRAWKILLEDGSDF
-1427 CIDINDPYT
+1427 CVDINDPYT
-1436 IGIICKDD
+1436 IGAICKED
-1444 SFELKPVKELRI
+1444 SFELMPVKEI
-1456 IHANKETKQNDVMV
+1456 TFIHGNETMN

-1475 CGWDTFKD
+1475 YAWDAFKD
-1483 ENGNDAKYQNEEDGT
+1483 ADGNDLTYQDEENGP
-1498 EIPWM
+1498 EIPWI
-1503 YAIYELGK
+1503 YAIYELEK

>member
-1 MDNNDLKERDFEAY
+1 MNNEDLKEKDFEAY

-22 EGGYTKGDQS
+22 EGGYIKGNQA

-39 IDLKTLVKFLRLT
+39 IDLKTLIKFLRLT

-63 YGSQTEDR
+63 YGAQTEDR

-90 NGIDDLGFKFKLV
+90 NGIEDLGFKFKLV

-110 LNEELNLKYSQNV
+110 LNEELNLKYQQNI
-123 MECTRQFAYSIQN
+123 MECTRQFAYSTQN

-177 QREEIFQFNHRIL
+177 QREELFQFNHRIL

-246 RVLNRRMLLCLL
+246 RVLNRRMLLCIL

-269 ISIYKTKDG
+269 ISIYKTQDG
-278 QIRQDK
+278 KIRQDK

-299 VVEKLLTD
+299 VVEKLLAD

-344 DLKPMF
+344 ELKPMF

-355 ITDRRV
+355 ITDRRI

-377 GTVDTVKDSDPS
+377 GTVETVKDSDSS
-389 TKLRNLIN
+389 TKLRDLIN

-406 TLHRFPLIYKEV
+406 TLHRFPLIYNEIKEHA
-418 NKNTGKRYA
+418 GKRYA
-427 LIVDEAH
+427 IIVDEAH

-439 KAAEKMKAAL
+439 KSAEKMKAAL
-449 ADTDE
+449 ADTEE
-454 ALREMAAMQDIAE
+454 ALKEMAALQDIAE
-467 EELEKQRDEIMDTL
+467 EELEKKRDAIMDTL
-481 LAQGQHNNL
+481 LAQGQHQNL

-503 LRTFGVCTHQDIDPT
+503 LRTFGICTHQDIDPT

-548 YGVSYEITKRIT
+548 YGVSYEITKRIS

-624 MAIKAYCEKQGYSDV
+624 LAIKAYCEQQGYTDV

-644 FSGKVSYQGEEYIET
+644 FSGKVSYQEQEYIET
-659 AMNSTPDYK
+659 QMNSTPDYK

-736 FANEPEDIKK
+736 FVNDPEDIKK

-765 VFTLRDNIHELNLWT
+765 VFTLRDNIRELNYWN

-816 DQLDEETFYTVRGQ
+816 NQLNEESFYTVRGL

-852 YRTYVFCDLLLKLIK
+852 YRTYIFCDLLLKLIK

-872 HIDLN
+872 RPDLN

-898 KNAGGLSTP
+898 KNSGGLSTP
-907 KPGAGGAPDDKRD
+907 KPGASSGPDDKRD

-959 KLIKQAKS
+959 KLTKQAKN
-967 NDPKQFGESIFPE
+967 NDPKQFAESIFPE

-1010 MTQMGDMMYANFRA
+1010 MSQMGDMMYANFRA
-1024 QDEAVFNP
+1024 QDEAVFNS

-1037 KVLPVMQD
+1037 KVLPVMQA
-1045 EFGDIQAE
+1045 EFSDIQAE
-1053 IKPYPIIADWLVK
+1053 IKPYPVVADWLVK
-1066 VIAAETAQS
+1066 VIASETAPS

-1090 YCSPRKVAFID
+1090 YCSPRKVAFMD
-1101 KKSHFRSLVSYFEVF
+1101 KKSHFRSLASYFEVF
-1116 LKKIYF
+1116 LKKIYY

-1141 PALGDCIYQTPCL
+1141 PALADCIYQTPCL
-1154 KRLKYEPDSNKFKT
+1154 KRLKHEPDSNKFKT
-1168 WLQQLRDW
+1168 WLQQLRGW

-1185 IATEAEYDAAIH
+1185 IASEEEYDAAIH
-1197 IVTALYLYVTAY
+1197 IVTALYLYVIAY

-1217 MLAQLVSMNPEPQS
+1217 MLAQLVIMNTDKKYVGMAAEPEP
-1231 IGLAAEAP
+1231 E
-1239 VESEPVRNKS
+1239 K
-1249 GNMKVLSVQQPWASA
+1249 
-1264 ICTGVK
+1264 
-1270 DVENRTWQPKSAPGR
+1270 
-1285 ILIHASAKKVPKDFD
+1285 
-1300 ALNLDPEMISTM
+1300 
-1312 ANLRLFGIMPEYEDM
+1312 
-1327 PLSAIIG
+1327 
-1334 YVDVTGFD
+1334 
-1342 SDNNNDSPWAGANST
+1342 
-1357 HWHLE
+1357 
-1362 NAYLFDEPIMDVKG
+1362 
-1376 KLGLF
+1376 
-1381 DYPLDED
+1381 
-1388 NLPPAHKVAQ
+1388 
-1398 NFPVLDGECLTVHV
+1398 
-1412 GDRAWKILQEDDSTF
+1412 
-1427 CIDINDPYT
+1427 
-1436 IGIICKDD
+1436 
-1444 SFELKPVKELRI
+1444 
-1456 IHANKETKQNDVMV
+1456 
-1470 RKVTN
+1470 
-1475 CGWDTFKD
+1475 
-1483 ENGNDAKYQNEEDGT
+1483 
-1498 EIPWM
+1498 
-1503 YAIYELGK
+1503 

>member
-15 IEHWLLT
+15 IEHWLTT
-22 EGGYTKGDQS
+22 EGGYTKGNQA

-39 IDLKTLVKFLRLT
+39 IDLKTMVKFLRLT

-63 YGSQTEDR
+63 YGAQTEDR

-90 NGIDDLGFKFKLV
+90 NGIEDLGFKFKLV

-110 LNEELNLKYSQNV
+110 LNEELNLKYQQNI
-123 MECTRQFAYSIQN
+123 MECTRQFAYSTQN

-177 QREEIFQFNHRIL
+177 QREELFQFNHRIL

-235 EGKYTTCYLWE
+235 EGKYTTSYLWE
-246 RVLNRRMLLCLL
+246 RVLNRRMLLCIL

-269 ISIYKTKDG
+269 ISIYKTQDG
-278 QIRQDK
+278 KIRQDK

-299 VVEKLLTD
+299 VVEKLLAD

-344 DLKPMF
+344 ELKPMF

-355 ITDRRV
+355 ITDRRI

-377 GTVDTVKDSDPS
+377 GTVETVKDSDSS
-389 TKLRNLIN
+389 TKLRDLIN

-406 TLHRFPLIYKEV
+406 TLHRFPLIYNEIKEHA
-418 NKNTGKRYA
+418 GKRYA
-427 LIVDEAH
+427 IIVDEAH

-439 KAAEKMKAAL
+439 KSAEKMKAAL
-449 ADTDE
+449 ADTEE
-454 ALREMAAMQDIAE
+454 ALKEMAALQDIAE
-467 EELEKQRDEIMDTL
+467 EELEKKRDAIMDTL

-503 LRTFGVCTHQDIDPT
+503 LRTFGICTHQDIDPT

-624 MAIKAYCEKQGYSDV
+624 LAIKAYCEQQGYTDV

-644 FSGKVSYQGEEYIET
+644 FSGKVSYQDQEYIET
-659 AMNSTPDYK
+659 QMNSTPDYK

-698 PLLHSMFVD
+698 PLLHTMFVD

-736 FANEPEDIKK
+736 FVNDPEDIKK

-765 VFTLRDNIHELNLWT
+765 VFTLRDNIRELNYWN

-794 KKDDPTRL
+794 KKDEPTRL

-816 DQLDEETFYTVRGQ
+816 NQLNEETFYTVRGL

-852 YRTYVFCDLLLKLIK
+852 YRTYIFCDLLLKLIK

-872 HIDLN
+872 RPDLN

-898 KNAGGLSTP
+898 KNSGGLSTP
-907 KPGAGGAPDDKRD
+907 KPGAGNGPDDKRD

-959 KLIKQAKS
+959 KLTKQAKN
-967 NDPKQFGESIFPE
+967 NDPKQFAESIFPE

-1010 MTQMGDMMYANFRA
+1010 MSQMGSMMYANFRA

-1032 ERFKE
+1032 ERFKQKIIPTLQTE
-1037 KVLPVMQD
+1037 FAGFKMLPKPLPQV
-1045 EFGDIQAE
+1045 AE
-1053 IKPYPIIADWLVK
+1053 DLVTIIAAKTTDD
-1066 VIAAETAQS
+1066 I
-1075 MDGANDVLQNAFNRL
+1075 DGANDVIQNAFNRL
-1090 YCSPRKVAFID
+1090 YCSPVKVSFVD
-1101 KKSHFRSLVSYFEVF
+1101 KKQHFNTLVSRFEVF
-1116 LKKIYF
+1116 LKKVYYLRNHTTIVST
-1122 IENGKE
+1122 K
-1128 MVVTRENA
+1128 
-1136 RPGEM
+1136 PGSEGQK
-1141 PALGDCIYQTPCL
+1141 ATLADCIYQTPCL
-1154 KRLKYEPDSNKFKT
+1154 KRLKYSEDENDKKFYEYLSKV
-1168 WLQQLRDW
+1168 RDW
-1176 RNEQSHQAP
+1176 RNDNAHKAPTSSEQECD
-1185 IATEAEYDAAIH
+1185 EAIN
-1197 IVTALYLYVTAY
+1197 ILTSIYLYVVAFGIRSRELFLMATEVPM
-1209 NIKYLQPK
+1209 QTETMP
-1217 MLAQLVSMNPEPQS
+1217 M
-1231 IGLAAEAP
+1231 AAEPP
-1239 VESEPVRNKS
+1239 VEPDNEKKKT
-1249 GNMKVLSVQQPWASA
+1249 NMKTLSVQQPWASA

-1270 DVENRTWQPKSAPGR
+1270 DIENRTWQPKGVPGR

-1300 ALNLDPEMISTM
+1300 EKNLDPETISIM

-1334 YVDVTGFD
+1334 YVDVVGFD
-1342 SDNNNDSPWAGANST
+1342 TNNDNDSPWAGQGCT
-1357 HWHLE
+1357 HWQLS
-1362 NAYLFDEPIMDVKG
+1362 NAYLFDEPIMGVKG
-1376 KLGLF
+1376 QLGLF
-1381 DYPLDED
+1381 DYPLNES
-1388 NLPPAHKVAQ
+1388 NLPPAHRVEQ
-1398 NFPVLDGECLTVHV
+1398 HFPVLEGDHLTVHV
-1412 GDRAWKILQEDDSTF
+1412 GDRAWKILLEDGSDF
-1427 CIDINDPYT
+1427 CVDINDPYT
-1436 IGIICKDD
+1436 IGAICKED
-1444 SFELKPVKELRI
+1444 SFELMPVKEI
-1456 IHANKETKQNDVMV
+1456 TFIHGNETMN

-1475 CGWDTFKD
+1475 YAWDAFKD
-1483 ENGNDAKYQNEEDGT
+1483 ADGNDLTYQDEENGP
-1498 EIPWM
+1498 EIPWI
-1503 YAIYELGK
+1503 YAIYELEK

>member
-22 EGGYTKGDQS
+22 EGGYTKGNQN

-39 IDLKTLVKFLRLT
+39 IDLKTLIRFLQLT
-52 QTKKWELYEKK
+52 QEKKWMLYEKK
-63 YGSQTEDR
+63 YGAQTEDR

-90 NGIDDLGFKFKLV
+90 NGIEDLGFKFKLV

-110 LNEELNLKYSQNV
+110 LNEELNLKYSQNII
-123 MECTRQFAYSIQN
+123 ECTRQFAYSTQN

-177 QREEIFQFNHRIL
+177 QREELFQFNHRIL

-235 EGKYTTCYLWE
+235 EGKYTTSYLWE
-246 RVLNRRMLLCLL
+246 RVLNRRMLLCIL

-269 ISIYKTKDG
+269 ISIYKTQDG
-278 QIRQDK
+278 KIRQDK

-299 VVEKLLTD
+299 VVEKLLAD

-337 LGALQNA
+337 LGALQNVE
-344 DLKPMF
+344 LKPMF

-377 GTVDTVKDSDPS
+377 GTVETVKDSDSS
-389 TKLRNLIN
+389 TKLRDLIN
-397 DDNSRIIIC
+397 NDNSRIIIC
-406 TLHRFPLIYKEV
+406 TLHRFPLIYNEIKEHA
-418 NKNTGKRYA
+418 GKRYA
-427 LIVDEAH
+427 IIVDEAH

-439 KAAEKMKAAL
+439 KSAEKMKAAL
-449 ADTDE
+449 ADTEE
-454 ALREMAAMQDIAE
+454 ALKEMAALQDIAE
-467 EELEKQRDEIMDTL
+467 EELEKKRDAIMDTL
-481 LAQGQHNNL
+481 LAQGQHQNL

-503 LRTFGVCTHQDIDPT
+503 LRTFGICTHQDIDPT

-548 YGVSYEITKRIT
+548 YGVSYEITKRIS

-624 MAIKAYCEKQGYSDV
+624 LAIKAYCEQQGYTDV

-644 FSGKVSYQGEEYIET
+644 FSGKVSYQDQEYIET
-659 AMNSTPDYK
+659 QMNSTPDYK

-698 PLLHSMFVD
+698 PLLHTMFVD

-736 FANEPEDIKK
+736 FVNDPEDIKK

-765 VFTLRDNIHELNLWT
+765 VFTLRDNIRELNYWT
-780 DQDEQRVEDIVKTV
+780 DLDEQRVEDIVKTV

-816 DQLDEETFYTVRGQ
+816 NQLNEETFYTVRGL

-852 YRTYVFCDLLLKLIK
+852 YRTYIFCDLLLKLIK

-872 HIDLN
+872 RPDLN

-898 KNAGGLSTP
+898 KNSGGLSTP
-907 KPGAGGAPDDKRD
+907 KPGAGNGPDDKRD

-959 KLIKQAKS
+959 KLTKQAKN
-967 NDPKQFGESIFPE
+967 NDPKQFAESIFPE

-1010 MTQMGDMMYANFRA
+1010 MSQMGSMMYANFRA

-1032 ERFKE
+1032 ERFKQKIIPTLE
-1037 KVLPVMQD
+1037 REFAGFKMLPKPLPQV
-1045 EFGDIQAE
+1045 AE
-1053 IKPYPIIADWLVK
+1053 DLVTIIAAKTTDD
-1066 VIAAETAQS
+1066 I
-1075 MDGANDVLQNAFNRL
+1075 DGANDVIQNAFNRL
-1090 YCSPRKVAFID
+1090 YCSPVKVSFVD
-1101 KKSHFRSLVSYFEVF
+1101 KKQHFNTLVSRFEVF
-1116 LKKIYF
+1116 LKKVYYLRNHTTIVST
-1122 IENGKE
+1122 K
-1128 MVVTRENA
+1128 
-1136 RPGEM
+1136 PGSEGQK
-1141 PALGDCIYQTPCL
+1141 ATLADCIYQTPCL
-1154 KRLKYEPDSNKFKT
+1154 KRLKYSEDENDKKFYEYLSKV
-1168 WLQQLRDW
+1168 RDW
-1176 RNEQSHQAP
+1176 RNDNAHKAP
-1185 IATEAEYDAAIH
+1185 TATEQECDEAIN
-1197 IVTALYLYVTAY
+1197 ILTSIYLYVVAFGIRSRELFLMATEVP
-1209 NIKYLQPK
+1209 LQSDAIP
-1217 MLAQLVSMNPEPQS
+1217 M
-1231 IGLAAEAP
+1231 AAEPP
-1239 VESEPVRNKS
+1239 VETDNEKKKT
-1249 GNMKVLSVQQPWASA
+1249 NMKCLSVQQPWASA

-1270 DVENRTWQPKSAPGR
+1270 DVENRTWQTKNAPGR

-1300 ALNLDPEMISTM
+1300 AMNLDPEMISTM

-1342 SDNNNDSPWAGANST
+1342 SDNNNDSPWAGANCT

-1362 NAYLFDEPIMDVKG
+1362 NAYLFDEPIKDVKG

-1381 DYPLDED
+1381 DYPIDEN
-1388 NLPPAHKVAQ
+1388 NLPPAHKVEQ
-1398 NFPVLDGECLTVHV
+1398 NFPVLEGEHLTFHV
-1412 GDRAWKILQEDDSTF
+1412 GDRAWKILQEDGTEF
-1427 CIDINDPYT
+1427 CVDINDPYT
-1436 IGIICKDD
+1436 IGAICKED
-1444 SFELKPVKELRI
+1444 SFELMPISEI
-1456 IHANKETKQNDVMV
+1456 TFIHGDETMN

-1475 CGWDTFKD
+1475 YAWDAFKD
-1483 ENGNDAKYQNEEDGT
+1483 ADGKDQTYQNEENGP
-1498 EIPWM
+1498 EIPWI
-1503 YAIYELGK
+1503 YAIYELAKE

>member
-1 MDNNDLKERDFEAY
+1 
-15 IEHWLLT
+15 
-22 EGGYTKGDQS
+22 
-32 TYDKERA
+32 
-39 IDLKTLVKFLRLT
+39 
-52 QTKKWELYEKK
+52 
-63 YGSQTEDR
+63 
-71 LYNVLQ
+71 
-77 DKIHER
+77 
-83 GLIWVLR
+83 
-90 NGIDDLGFKFKLV
+90 
-103 YFEPASP
+103 
-110 LNEELNLKYSQNV
+110 
-123 MECTRQFAYSIQN
+123 
-136 HNTIDMVL
+136 
-144 SVNGIP
+144 
-150 VVALELKNQL
+150 
-160 TGQNVEN
+160 
-167 SRHQWMNDRD
+167 
-177 QREEIFQFNHRIL
+177 
-190 AYFGVDLYEAIM
+190 
-202 ATELRGEKTFFM
+202 
-214 PFNQGS
+214 
-220 NGAGNV
+220 
-226 GGKGNPEAP
+226 
-235 EGKYTTCYLWE
+235 
-246 RVLNRRMLLCLL
+246 
-258 QRYISRQEEER
+258 
-269 ISIYKTKDG
+269 
-278 QIRQDK
+278 
-284 RKSVK
+284 
-289 IIFPRYHQLD
+289 
-299 VVEKLLTD
+299 
-307 TAEHG
+307 
-312 SGKNYLIQHSA
+312 
-323 GSGKSNSIAWVAYR
+323 
-337 LGALQNA
+337 
-344 DLKPMF
+344 
-350 NCVFV
+350 
-355 ITDRRV
+355 
-361 LNSQL
+361 
-366 QNTILGFDHVD
+366 
-377 GTVDTVKDSDPS
+377 
-389 TKLRNLIN
+389 
-397 DDNSRIIIC
+397 
-406 TLHRFPLIYKEV
+406 
-418 NKNTGKRYA
+418 
-427 LIVDEAH
+427 
-434 SSQTG
+434 
-439 KAAEKMKAAL
+439 
-449 ADTDE
+449 
-454 ALREMAAMQDIAE
+454 
-467 EELEKQRDEIMDTL
+467 
-481 LAQGQHNNL
+481 
-490 SFYAFTA
+490 
-497 TPKPKT
+497 
-503 LRTFGVCTHQDIDPT
+503 
-518 KCRYEAFHT
+518 
-527 YSMLQAIEEGFIKDV
+527 
-542 LLSYTP
+542 
-548 YGVSYEITKRIT
+548 
-560 EDPEYEETP
+560 
-569 ATKAVKAFHDNHQH
+569 
-583 VIDKKCAII
+583 
-592 VEKFREV
+592 
-599 TLPAMQGKAK
+599 
-609 AMVVTASRAHAVRYY
+609 
-624 MAIKAYCEKQGYSDV
+624 
-639 HPLVA
+639 
-644 FSGKVSYQGEEYIET
+644 
-659 AMNSTPDYK
+659 
-668 ISEAGLP
+668 
-675 LFFAS
+675 
-680 DLYNVLVVAD
+680 
-690 KYQTGFDE
+690 
-698 PLLHSMFVD
+698 
-707 KKLRDVKAVQTL
+707 
-719 SRLNRAHPDKV
+719 
-730 DTYVLD
+730 
-736 FANEPEDIKK
+736 
-746 SFEPFYT
+746 
-753 GTELIK
+753 
-759 PMDLNS
+759 
-765 VFTLRDNIHELNLWT
+765 
-780 DQDEQRVEDIVKTV
+780 
-794 KKDDPTRL
+794 
-802 GKLSNAFKGVVDRI
+802 
-816 DQLDEETFYTVRGQ
+816 
-830 IKQFVRFY
+830 
-838 NYLAQVE
+838 
-845 RTYNRDL
+845 
-852 YRTYVFCDLLLKLIK
+852 
-867 TKPHE
+867 
-872 HIDLN
+872 
-877 KQLMLVNSRIEA
+877 MLVNSRIEA

-1412 GDRAWKILQEDDSTF
+1412 GDRAWKVLEEDDSTF

-1475 CGWDTFKD
+1475 CGWDTFRD

-1503 YAIYELGK
+1503 YAIYELRK

>member
-15 IEHWLLT
+15 IEHWLTT
-22 EGGYTKGDQS
+22 EGGYVKGNQA

-39 IDLKTLVKFLRLT
+39 IDLKTLIKFLRLT

-63 YGSQTEDR
+63 YGAQVEER

-110 LNEELNLKYSQNV
+110 LNEELNLHYQQNI
-123 MECTRQFAYSIQN
+123 MECTRQFAYSTQN

-167 SRHQWMNDRD
+167 SRQQWMNDRD
-177 QREEIFQFNHRIL
+177 PREELFQFNHRIL

-202 ATELRGEKTFFM
+202 ATELRGQQTFFM

-246 RVLNRRMLLCLL
+246 RVLNRRMLLCIL

-269 ISIYKTKDG
+269 ISIYKAKDG
-278 QIRQDK
+278 TIRQDK
-284 RKSVK
+284 KKSVK

-299 VVEKLLTD
+299 VVEKLIAD
-307 TAEHG
+307 TTEHG

-337 LGALQNA
+337 LGALQNVE
-344 DLKPMF
+344 LKPMF

-389 TKLRNLIN
+389 TKLKNLIN

-454 ALREMAAMQDIAE
+454 ALREMAAIQDVAE

-481 LAQGQHNNL
+481 LAQGQHQNL

-503 LRTFGVCTHQDIDPT
+503 LRTFGICTHQDIDPT

-527 YSMLQAIEEGFIKDV
+527 YSMMQAIEEGFIKDV

-548 YGVSYEITKRIT
+548 YEVSYEITKRIT
-560 EDPEYEETP
+560 DDPEYEETP
-569 ATKAVKAFHDNHQH
+569 ATRAVKAYHDNHQH

-624 MAIKAYCEKQGYSDV
+624 MAIKAYCEKQGYTDV

-644 FSGKVSYQGEEYIET
+644 FSGKVIYQDHEYTES

-719 SRLNRAHPDKV
+719 SRLNRSHPDKV

-736 FANEPEDIKK
+736 FVNDPEDIQK

-765 VFTLRDNIHELNLWT
+765 VFTLRDNIRELNLWD

-816 DQLDEETFYTVRGQ
+816 NQLDEETFYTVRGK

-845 RTYNRDL
+845 RTYNREL

-872 HIDLN
+872 RIDLN

-898 KNAGGLSTP
+898 KNAGGLSAQ
-907 KPGAGGAPDDKRD
+907 KPGAGSGPDDKRD

-951 LNQPKVRR
+951 LNTPKVRK
-959 KLIKQAKS
+959 KLTKQAKS
-967 NDPKQFGESIFPE
+967 NDPKQFAESIFPE

-1010 MTQMGDMMYANFRA
+1010 MSQMGDMMYANFRA

-1037 KVLPVMQD
+1037 KVLPVMQA
-1045 EFGDIQAE
+1045 EFGEIQAE
-1053 IKPYPIIADWLVK
+1053 VKPYPIIADGLVK
-1066 VIAAETAQS
+1066 VIGAKTAPS

-1090 YCSPRKVAFID
+1090 YCSPRKVAFMD
-1101 KKSHFRSLVSYFEVF
+1101 KKSHFRSLVSFFEVY
-1116 LKKIYF
+1116 LKKIFF

-1141 PALGDCIYQTPCL
+1141 PSLADCIYQTPCL
-1154 KRLKYEPDSNKFKT
+1154 KRLKYEPDTNKFKV

-1209 NIKYLQPK
+1209 NIKWLEPKLQ
-1217 MLAQLVSMNPEPQS
+1217 AQVVNMDIELPS
-1231 IGLAAEAP
+1231 IGMAADT
-1239 VESEPVRNKS
+1239 
-1249 GNMKVLSVQQPWASA
+1249 GSV
-1264 ICTGVK
+1264 
-1270 DVENRTWQPKSAPGR
+1270 
-1285 ILIHASAKKVPKDFD
+1285 
-1300 ALNLDPEMISTM
+1300 
-1312 ANLRLFGIMPEYEDM
+1312 
-1327 PLSAIIG
+1327 
-1334 YVDVTGFD
+1334 
-1342 SDNNNDSPWAGANST
+1342 DNN
-1357 HWHLE
+1357 
-1362 NAYLFDEPIMDVKG
+1362 
-1376 KLGLF
+1376 
-1381 DYPLDED
+1381 
-1388 NLPPAHKVAQ
+1388 
-1398 NFPVLDGECLTVHV
+1398 
-1412 GDRAWKILQEDDSTF
+1412 
-1427 CIDINDPYT
+1427 
-1436 IGIICKDD
+1436 
-1444 SFELKPVKELRI
+1444 
-1456 IHANKETKQNDVMV
+1456 
-1470 RKVTN
+1470 
-1475 CGWDTFKD
+1475 
-1483 ENGNDAKYQNEEDGT
+1483 
-1498 EIPWM
+1498 
-1503 YAIYELGK
+1503 

>member
-15 IEHWLLT
+15 IEYWLLT
-22 EGGYTKGDQS
+22 EGGYTKGNQA

-39 IDLKTLVKFLRLT
+39 IDLKTLIKFLRLT

-63 YGSQTEDR
+63 YGAQTEDR

-90 NGIDDLGFKFKLV
+90 NGIEDLGFKFKLV
-103 YFEPASP
+103 YFEPASL
-110 LNEELNLKYSQNV
+110 LNEELNLKYQQNI
-123 MECTRQFAYSIQN
+123 MECTRQFAYSTQN

-177 QREEIFQFNHRIL
+177 QREELFQFNHRIL

-235 EGKYTTCYLWE
+235 EGKYTTSYLWE
-246 RVLNRRMLLCLL
+246 RVLNRRMLLCIL

-269 ISIYKTKDG
+269 ISIYKTQDG
-278 QIRQDK
+278 KIRQDK

-299 VVEKLLTD
+299 VVEKLLAD

-344 DLKPMF
+344 ELKPMF

-355 ITDRRV
+355 ITDRRI

-377 GTVDTVKDSDPS
+377 GTVETVKDSDSS
-389 TKLRNLIN
+389 TKLRDLIN

-406 TLHRFPLIYKEV
+406 TLHRFPLIYNEIKEHA
-418 NKNTGKRYA
+418 GKRYA
-427 LIVDEAH
+427 IIVDEAH

-439 KAAEKMKAAL
+439 KSAEKMKAAL
-449 ADTDE
+449 ADTEE
-454 ALREMAAMQDIAE
+454 ALKEMAALQDIAE
-467 EELEKQRDEIMDTL
+467 EELEKKRDAIMDTL
-481 LAQGQHNNL
+481 LAQGQHQNL

-503 LRTFGVCTHQDIDPT
+503 LRTFGICTHQDIDPT

-548 YGVSYEITKRIT
+548 YGVSYEITKRIS

-624 MAIKAYCEKQGYSDV
+624 LAIKAYCEQQGYTDV

-644 FSGKVSYQGEEYIET
+644 FSGKVSYQEQEYIET
-659 AMNSTPDYK
+659 QMNSTPDYK

-698 PLLHSMFVD
+698 PLLHTMFVD

-736 FANEPEDIKK
+736 FVNDPEDIKK

-765 VFTLRDNIHELNLWT
+765 VFTLRDNIRELNYWN

-816 DQLDEETFYTVRGQ
+816 NQLNEETFYTVRGL

-852 YRTYVFCDLLLKLIK
+852 YRTYIFCDLLLKLIK

-872 HIDLN
+872 RPDLN

-898 KNAGGLSTP
+898 KNSGGLSTP
-907 KPGAGGAPDDKRD
+907 KPGAGNGPDDKRD

-959 KLIKQAKS
+959 KLTKQAKN
-967 NDPKQFGESIFPE
+967 NDPKQFAESIFPE

-1010 MTQMGDMMYANFRA
+1010 MSQMGSMMYANFRA

-1032 ERFKE
+1032 ERFKQKIIPTLE
-1037 KVLPVMQD
+1037 REFAGFKMLPKPLPQV
-1045 EFGDIQAE
+1045 AE
-1053 IKPYPIIADWLVK
+1053 DLVTIIAAKTTDD
-1066 VIAAETAQS
+1066 I
-1075 MDGANDVLQNAFNRL
+1075 DGANDVIQNAFNRL
-1090 YCSPRKVAFID
+1090 YCSPVKVSFVD
-1101 KKSHFRSLVSYFEVF
+1101 KKQHFNTLVSRFEVF
-1116 LKKIYF
+1116 LKKVYYLRNHTTIVST
-1122 IENGKE
+1122 K
-1128 MVVTRENA
+1128 
-1136 RPGEM
+1136 PGSEGQK
-1141 PALGDCIYQTPCL
+1141 ATLADCIYQTPCL
-1154 KRLKYEPDSNKFKT
+1154 KRLKYSEDENDKKFYEYLSKV
-1168 WLQQLRDW
+1168 RDW
-1176 RNEQSHQAP
+1176 RNDNAHKAP
-1185 IATEAEYDAAIH
+1185 TATEQECDEAIN
-1197 IVTALYLYVTAY
+1197 ILTSIYLYVVAFGIRSRELFLMATEVPM
-1209 NIKYLQPK
+1209 QTD
-1217 MLAQLVSMNPEPQS
+1217 SMPM
-1231 IGLAAEAP
+1231 AAEPP
-1239 VESEPVRNKS
+1239 VEPDDEKKKN
-1249 GNMKVLSVQQPWASA
+1249 NMKCLSVQQPWASA

-1270 DVENRTWQPKSAPGR
+1270 DVENRTWQKKNAPGR

-1300 ALNLDPEMISTM
+1300 AMNLDPEMISTM

-1342 SDNNNDSPWAGANST
+1342 SDNNNDSPWAGANCT

-1362 NAYLFDEPIMDVKG
+1362 NAYLFDEPIKDVKG

-1381 DYPLDED
+1381 DYPIDES
-1388 NLPPAHKVAQ
+1388 NLPPAHKVEQ
-1398 NFPVLDGECLTVHV
+1398 NFPVLEGEHLTFHV
-1412 GDRAWKILQEDDSTF
+1412 GDRAWQILQEDGTEF
-1427 CIDINDPYT
+1427 CVDINDPYT
-1436 IGIICKDD
+1436 IGAICKED
-1444 SFELKPVKELRI
+1444 SFELMPISEI
-1456 IHANKETKQNDVMV
+1456 TFIHGNETMN

-1475 CGWDTFKD
+1475 YAWDAFKD
-1483 ENGNDAKYQNEEDGT
+1483 ADGKDQTYQNEDNGP
-1498 EIPWM
+1498 EIPWI
-1503 YAIYELGK
+1503 YSIYELAKE

>member
-1 MDNNDLKERDFEAY
+1 MDNNDLKEKDFEAD
-15 IEHWLLT
+15 IEQWLLT
-22 EGGYTKGDQS
+22 DGGYTKGNQA
-32 TYDKERA
+32 TYDKERS
-39 IDLKTLVKFLRLT
+39 IDLKTLIKFLRQT

-63 YGSQTEDR
+63 YGAAVEDR
-71 LYNVLQ
+71 LYNTLQ

-90 NGIDDLGFKFKLV
+90 NGINDLGFDFKLV
-103 YFEPASP
+103 YFEPSTM
-110 LNEELNLKYSQNV
+110 LNEDLVRKYEQNIV
-123 MECTRQFAYSIQN
+123 ECTRQFAYSTQN

-167 SRHQWMNDRD
+167 SRQQWMNDRD
-177 QREEIFQFNHRIL
+177 QREELFQFNHRIL

-202 ATELRGEKTFFM
+202 ATELRGDKTFFM

-226 GGKGNPEAP
+226 GGAGNPEAP
-235 EGKYTTCYLWE
+235 EGEYTTSYLWK
-246 RVLNRRMLLCLL
+246 RVLNRRMLLCIL

-269 ISIYKTKDG
+269 ISIHKMQDG
-278 QIRQDK
+278 SIKQEK
-284 RKSVK
+284 KKSVK

-299 VVEKLLTD
+299 AVEKLVAD

-366 QNTILGFDHVD
+366 QQTILGFDHVD
-377 GTVDTVKDSDPS
+377 GTVETVKDSDPS
-389 TKLRNLIN
+389 TKLKNLIN

-481 LAQGQHNNL
+481 LAQGQHQNL

-503 LRTFGVCTHQDIDPT
+503 LRTFGICTHQDVDPT

-548 YGVSYEITKRIT
+548 YSISYEITKRIT

-569 ATKAVKAFHDNHQH
+569 ATRAVKAFHDNHQH

-599 TLPAMQGKAK
+599 TLHAMLGHAK
-609 AMVVTASRAHAVRYY
+609 AMVVTASRAHAVRYF
-624 MAIKAYCEKQGYSDV
+624 MAIKAYCEKMGYTDV
-639 HPLVA
+639 QPLVA
-644 FSGKVSYQGEEYIET
+644 FSGKVLYQDKEYTES
-659 AMNSTPDYK
+659 ALNSTPDYK

-698 PLLHSMFVD
+698 PLLHTMFVD

-719 SRLNRAHPDKV
+719 SRLNRAHPDKQ

-736 FANEPEDIKK
+736 FVNDPEDIKR

-765 VFTLRDNIHELNLWT
+765 VFTLRDNIRELNYWNDL
-780 DQDEQRVEDIVKTV
+780 DEQRVENIIKTV
-794 KKDDPTRL
+794 KKDDPSRL

-816 DQLDEETFYTVRGQ
+816 NQLDEDTFYTVRGQ

-852 YRTYVFCDLLLKLIK
+852 YRSYVFCDLLLKLIK

-872 HIDLN
+872 RIDLD

-898 KNAGGLSTP
+898 KNAGGLKAT
-907 KPGAGGAPDDKRD
+907 KPGAGGSPDEKRD

-929 NMMFRGN
+929 NMMFQGN

-951 LNQPKVRR
+951 LNQPKVRK
-959 KLIKQAKS
+959 KLTKQAKN
-967 NDPKQFGESIFPE
+967 NDPKQFAESIFPE

-1010 MTQMGDMMYANFRA
+1010 MTQMGDMMYAKFRA

-1037 KVLPVMQD
+1037 KVVEGMD
-1045 EFGDIQAE
+1045 AEFAE
-1053 IKPYPIIADWLVK
+1053 IRMDIRPYDEVADMLVD
-1066 VIAAETAQS
+1066 VIGAKTTES

-1090 YCSPRKVAFID
+1090 YCSPRKVAFVD
-1101 KKSHFRSLVSYFEVF
+1101 KKSHFRSLVSLFEVF

-1122 IENGKE
+1122 IENGRE

-1141 PALGDCIYQTPCL
+1141 PTLADCIYQTPCL
-1154 KRLKYEPDSNKFKT
+1154 KKLKYEESSKFKT
-1168 WLQQLRDW
+1168 YLDMLRGW
-1176 RNEQSHQAP
+1176 RNEQSHLAP
-1185 IATEAEYDAAIH
+1185 SATEQEYDAAIN
-1197 IVTALYLYVTAY
+1197 IVTTLYLYTTAY
-1209 NIKYLQPK
+1209 NMKWLWPK
-1217 MLAQLVSMNPEPQS
+1217 MQATVTKLNAERYHVDM
-1231 IGLAAEAP
+1231 AAENMVEAP
-1239 VESEPVRNKS
+1239 
-1249 GNMKVLSVQQPWASA
+1249 
-1264 ICTGVK
+1264 
-1270 DVENRTWQPKSAPGR
+1270 
-1285 ILIHASAKKVPKDFD
+1285 
-1300 ALNLDPEMISTM
+1300 
-1312 ANLRLFGIMPEYEDM
+1312 
-1327 PLSAIIG
+1327 
-1334 YVDVTGFD
+1334 
-1342 SDNNNDSPWAGANST
+1342 
-1357 HWHLE
+1357 
-1362 NAYLFDEPIMDVKG
+1362 
-1376 KLGLF
+1376 
-1381 DYPLDED
+1381 
-1388 NLPPAHKVAQ
+1388 
-1398 NFPVLDGECLTVHV
+1398 
-1412 GDRAWKILQEDDSTF
+1412 
-1427 CIDINDPYT
+1427 
-1436 IGIICKDD
+1436 
-1444 SFELKPVKELRI
+1444 
-1456 IHANKETKQNDVMV
+1456 
-1470 RKVTN
+1470 
-1475 CGWDTFKD
+1475 
-1483 ENGNDAKYQNEEDGT
+1483 NE
-1498 EIPWM
+1498 
-1503 YAIYELGK
+1503 

>member
-15 IEHWLLT
+15 IEHWLTT
-22 EGGYTKGDQS
+22 EGGYTKGDQA

-39 IDLKTLVKFLRLT
+39 IDLKTLIKFLRLT

-63 YGSQTEDR
+63 YGAQVEDR

-90 NGIDDLGFKFKLV
+90 NGLDDLGFKFKLV

-110 LNEELNLKYSQNV
+110 LNEELNLHYQQNIL
-123 MECTRQFAYSIQN
+123 ECTRQFAYSTQN

-167 SRHQWMNDRD
+167 SRQQWMNDRD
-177 QREEIFQFNHRIL
+177 QREELFQFNHRIL

-202 ATELRGEKTFFM
+202 ATELRGPKTFFM

-246 RVLNRRMLLCLL
+246 RVLNRRMLLCIL

-278 QIRQDK
+278 TIKQEK
-284 RKSVK
+284 KKSVK

-299 VVEKLLTD
+299 VVEKLIAD
-307 TAEHG
+307 TAGHG

-344 DLKPMF
+344 ELKPMF

-377 GTVDTVKDSDPS
+377 GTVETVKDSDSS
-389 TKLRNLIN
+389 TKLRDLIN

-454 ALREMAAMQDIAE
+454 ALREIAAMQDIAE

-481 LAQGQHNNL
+481 LAQGQHSNL

-548 YGVSYEITKRIT
+548 YSVCYEITKRIT
-560 EDPEYEETP
+560 DDPEYEETP
-569 ATKAVKAFHDNHQH
+569 ATRAVKAFHDNHQH

-624 MAIKAYCEKQGYSDV
+624 MAIKAYCEQQGYTDV

-644 FSGKVSYQGEEYIET
+644 FSGKVLYQEHEYTET

-698 PLLHSMFVD
+698 PLLHTMFVD

-736 FANEPEDIKK
+736 FVNDPEDIKK

-765 VFTLRDNIHELNLWT
+765 VFTLRDNIRELNLWN
-780 DQDEQRVEDIVKTV
+780 DQDEQRVENIVKTV

-816 DQLDEETFYTVRGQ
+816 NQLDERLRVGDGTSGMDTFYTVRGQ

-852 YRTYVFCDLLLKLIK
+852 YRTCVFCDLLLRLIK

-872 HIDLN
+872 RIDLN

-898 KNAGGLSTP
+898 KNAGGLTTP
-907 KPGAGGAPDDKRD
+907 KPGAGNGPDDKRD

-951 LNQPKVRR
+951 LNTPKVRR
-959 KLIKQAKS
+959 KLTKQAKN
-967 NDPKQFGESIFPE
+967 NDPKQFAESIFPE

-1037 KVLPVMQD
+1037 KVLPVMQK
-1045 EFGDIQAE
+1045 EFGDIQFD
-1053 IKPYPIIADWLVK
+1053 IKPYPLVADWLVK
-1066 VIAAETAQS
+1066 VIAAETAPS

-1090 YCSPRKVAFID
+1090 YCSPRKVAFMD

-1141 PALGDCIYQTPCL
+1141 PSLADCIYQTPCL
-1154 KRLKYEPDSNKFKT
+1154 KRLKYEPESNKFKG

-1185 IATEAEYDAAIH
+1185 IATEEEYDAAIH

-1209 NIKYLQPK
+1209 NIKWIQPK
-1217 MLAQLVSMNPEPQS
+1217 MEAQVVTLKTEAQHMDM
-1231 IGLAAEAP
+1231 AAE
-1239 VESEPVRNKS
+1239 
-1249 GNMKVLSVQQPWASA
+1249 G
-1264 ICTGVK
+1264 
-1270 DVENRTWQPKSAPGR
+1270 
-1285 ILIHASAKKVPKDFD
+1285 IL
-1300 ALNLDPEMISTM
+1300 
-1312 ANLRLFGIMPEYEDM
+1312 
-1327 PLSAIIG
+1327 
-1334 YVDVTGFD
+1334 
-1342 SDNNNDSPWAGANST
+1342 
-1357 HWHLE
+1357 
-1362 NAYLFDEPIMDVKG
+1362 
-1376 KLGLF
+1376 
-1381 DYPLDED
+1381 
-1388 NLPPAHKVAQ
+1388 
-1398 NFPVLDGECLTVHV
+1398 
-1412 GDRAWKILQEDDSTF
+1412 
-1427 CIDINDPYT
+1427 
-1436 IGIICKDD
+1436 
-1444 SFELKPVKELRI
+1444 
-1456 IHANKETKQNDVMV
+1456 
-1470 RKVTN
+1470 
-1475 CGWDTFKD
+1475 
-1483 ENGNDAKYQNEEDGT
+1483 
-1498 EIPWM
+1498 
-1503 YAIYELGK
+1503 